1 MSKELKRNMKKAF
14 CMLLAA
20 ATLSSGMEL
29 PVNAAELTNAA
40 YEEKLHEET
49 ESETLVE
56 EVLEEVPEETAQT
69 IDTEEADGEI
79 EAAET
84 TAAVEESITTA
95 ETIDTE
101 ETEIESEEDTTF
113 AEEIVDTENQT
124 NGLTIERPSEEI
136 GIGDPIVGGK
146 LPNGSGSW
154 SLTNGKLIVSGS
166 GEYWPSTGLIAP
178 PWYEYREQIKTARVS
193 LRGTKSFSS
202 FFSGCKNLTSV
213 DFRNT
218 DTSNATTM
226 SNMFGGCESL
236 EKLDLSSFNT
246 SNVTDMSSMF
256 YNCINLKQITFGE
269 HFNTSNVTCMASMFR
284 FVNLTSLDLSGF
296 DMSKVTKADDMIYSD
311 SLIALETPR
320 NLNVSIP
327 LRGTWITDQ
336 GFICT
341 TLLQHTDKSIHLK
354 QRPELLVEKGKK
366 EYLVGD
372 TLDLSDLT
380 VTLYYNFNNRTTTT
394 DYTTNAAQIDM
405 NTPGTKYLVIS
416 YEGQSVT
423 INLTVIGKSLSVSK
437 IKKEYFVGDTLNV
450 NDLTVELLYT
460 NNIYPA
466 EKITSGYTT
475 NAASINMNTAGTKD
489 LIVKWQNLSATVK
502 ITVKEDSYSKISVR
516 NDIDTYYLGETL
528 DLSELHV
535 FAWSVSGT
543 HTEITDYTT
552 NAKDIDMNTVG
563 TKQLIVSYQNFT
575 AVSEII
581 IKPARTC
588 TKLYFQNGCVFETG
602 TKPAPDEYLIFE
614 VLDEGKEFRI
624 HACYYWSNIDE
635 IDISTTGKKRL
646 QVAHAELKSE
656 LDIYYIE
663 AFRDD
668 DIAHEIAG
676 SPNENIAYKIDKN
689 GNLKVMGKGTCKA
702 YGSPI
707 WSTEK
712 DYAKDIRTATLYVDE
727 ADDLDG
733 LFSGCVNL
741 RSADLSMVDAGR
753 ETNFRGMFDGCNQLV
768 SIWTP
773 KNVKADAALPKVEG
787 TYWHDQN
794 GKVYT
799 ALPKNM
805 STSILLTRDDIQEEE
820 SSSAIESSKVEE
832 SSSAIESSKA
842 EETSS
847 SIESSKVEE
856 SSSIKESSSV
866 IESSKVE
873 ESSSIKESSS
883 VIESSKV
890 EESSSIKESSSVIE
904 SPNVEESSEVN
915 ENTPSEEY
923 SEVEESAS
931 TTESSKTEESAST
944 TESSKTEESSNVEE
958 STETVES
965 SLEQES
971 TETNESSSETENA
984 RTDLSKAGGVI
995 SSVKTKV
1002 YDQNA
1007 YEPTVKVTVVE
1018 NRKKITLTEGADYEI
1033 EYQSNVNAGT
1043 GTVLVKGIG
1052 NYKGT
1057 LKKTFTINPKSVKKL
1072 KIITG
1077 SMTTGSTSEPPV
1089 YVYDGTILLRK
1100 DADYKLTYD
1109 SGLTAK
1115 AAKSAKITVTGL
1127 GNYKDSKTVKLAVY
1141 DVDEANIIN
1150 PEHVTLKQ
1158 QSMEYTGKALQ
1169 SVPIVK
1175 IGGTELTANK
1185 DFKVRYQNNI
1195 NAGTAYV
1202 IVTGKGAYKGEVI
1215 KTFEIT
1221 ALKANKT
1228 KLTIAPISNK
1238 TYNGQLQKPS
1248 VTVKAGTKKLTKNK
1262 DYTVTYA
1269 GNLHASTTSHK
1280 AKVIITGKGNY
1291 AGITATATFTI
1302 LPQKISKA
1310 SVKGTMKNLSVTYN
1324 KRPLKEGVH
1333 YKLVPDAAG
1342 AKKNKIKITITG
1354 LGDFAGSSVT
1364 KTIKIQ

>member
-1 MSKELKRNMKKAF
+1 M
-14 CMLLAA
+14 
-20 ATLSSGMEL
+20 G
-29 PVNAAELTNAA
+29 
-40 YEEKLHEET
+40 
-49 ESETLVE
+49 
-56 EVLEEVPEETAQT
+56 
-69 IDTEEADGEI
+69 
-79 EAAET
+79 
-84 TAAVEESITTA
+84 
-95 ETIDTE
+95 
-101 ETEIESEEDTTF
+101 
-113 AEEIVDTENQT
+113 
-124 NGLTIERPSEEI
+124 
-136 GIGDPIVGGK
+136 
-146 LPNGSGSW
+146 
-154 SLTNGKLIVSGS
+154 
-166 GEYWPSTGLIAP
+166 
-178 PWYEYREQIKTARVS
+178 
-193 LRGTKSFSS
+193 
-202 FFSGCKNLTSV
+202 
-213 DFRNT
+213 
-218 DTSNATTM
+218 
-226 SNMFGGCESL
+226 
-236 EKLDLSSFNT
+236 
-246 SNVTDMSSMF
+246 
-256 YNCINLKQITFGE
+256 
-269 HFNTSNVTCMASMFR
+269 
-284 FVNLTSLDLSGF
+284 
-296 DMSKVTKADDMIYSD
+296 
-311 SLIALETPR
+311 
-320 NLNVSIP
+320 
-327 LRGTWITDQ
+327 
-336 GFICT
+336 
-341 TLLQHTDKSIHLK
+341 
-354 QRPELLVEKGKK
+354 KGKK

-416 YEGQSVT
+416 YQGQSVT

-437 IKKEYFVGDTLNV
+437 IKKEYFVGDTLKV

-676 SPNENIAYKIDKN
+676 SPNEDIAYKIDKN

-832 SSSAIESSKA
+832 SSSVVESSRI

-847 SIESSKVEE
+847 AIESAKVEE
-856 SSSIKESSSV
+856 SSSIVESSKVEENSSAVESSKVEENSSV

-873 ESSSIKESSS
+873 E
-883 VIESSKV
+883 
-890 EESSSIKESSSVIE
+890 
-904 SPNVEESSEVN
+904 NSEAS

-923 SEVEESAS
+923 SEEEGAS
-931 TTESSKTEESAST
+931 TV
-944 TESSKTEESSNVEE
+944 ESSKTEESSIETE
-958 STETVES
+958 SSETVES

-971 TETNESSSETENA
+971 TETDESTSEPETG
-984 RTDLSKAGGVI
+984 RTDLNAVSGTLTRVKA
-995 SSVKTKV
+995 KV
-1002 YDQNA
+1002 YDQNEYRPA
-1007 YEPTVKVTVVE
+1007 VKVTVVE
-1018 NRKKITLTEGADYEI
+1018 NRKKITLTEGLDYQV
-1033 EYQSNVNAGT
+1033 EYQNNVNAGT

-1052 NYKGT
+1052 SYKGT
-1057 LKKTFTINPKSVKKL
+1057 LKAPFTINQKSVKKL
-1072 KIITG
+1072 KILTG
-1077 SMTTGSTSEPPV
+1077 SMTTGSKSEPPV
-1089 YVYDGTILLRK
+1089 YVYDGATLLK
-1100 DADYKLTYD
+1100 NGTDYKLAYD
-1109 SGLTAK
+1109 AALTAN

-1127 GNYKDSKTVKLAVY
+1127 GNYKDSKVVKLAVY
-1141 DVDEANIIN
+1141 DVDEAHVIN
-1150 PEHVTLKQ
+1150 PQHVTLKQ
-1158 QSMEYTGKALQ
+1158 PGMEYTGKALQ
-1169 SVPIVK
+1169 PAAAVK
-1175 IGGTELTANK
+1175 IGGTTLTANK
-1185 DFKVRYQNNI
+1185 DYKVRYQNNV

-1202 IVTGKGAYKGEVI
+1202 IITGKGAYRGEVVEP
-1215 KTFEIT
+1215 FEIT

-1228 KLTIAPISNK
+1228 KLIIAPISDR
-1238 TYNGQLQKPS
+1238 TYSGQLQKPS
-1248 VTVKAGTKKLTKNK
+1248 VTVKSGTKKLKK
-1262 DYTVTYA
+1262 DIDYTVTYT
-1269 GNLHASTTSHK
+1269 GNLHVSTAGKK

-1291 AGITATATFTI
+1291 AGLTATAAFTI

-1310 SVKGTMKNLSVTYN
+1310 SIKGTMKNLSVTYN
-1324 KRPLKEGVH
+1324 KKQLKEGVQ
-1333 YKLVPDAAG
+1333 YKIIPDASG
-1342 AKKNKIKITITG
+1342 MKKNKTKVTITG
-1354 LGDFAGSSVT
+1354 LGDFSGSSVT

>member
-1 MSKELKRNMKKAF
+1 MHYLKEYFKKSLKKNF
-14 CMLLAA
+14 CLLMAA
-20 ATLSSGMEL
+20 AMLSSGMEL
-29 PVNAAELTNAA
+29 PANAAELTTAA
-40 YEEKLHEET
+40 ACEEELHEET

-56 EVLEEVPEETAQT
+56 DVLEEVPEETAET
-69 IDTEEADGEI
+69 IDTEEA
-79 EAAET
+79 
-84 TAAVEESITTA
+84 
-95 ETIDTE
+95 
-101 ETEIESEEDTTF
+101 EIESEEDTTF

-154 SLTNGKLIVSGS
+154 SLTNGTLIVSGS

-354 QRPELLVEKGKK
+354 QRPELLVGKGKK

-380 VTLYYNFNNRTTTT
+380 VTLYYNSNNRTTTT

-416 YEGQSVT
+416 YQGQSVT

-437 IKKEYFVGDTLNV
+437 IKKEYFVGDTLKV

-475 NAASINMNTAGTKD
+475 NAAQIDMNTPGTKD
-489 LIVKWQNLSATVK
+489 LIVKWQDLSATVK
-502 ITVKEDSYSKISVR
+502 ITVRVDSYSKISVR

-676 SPNENIAYKIDKN
+676 SPNEDIAYKIDKN

-832 SSSAIESSKA
+832 SSSVVESSRI

-847 SIESSKVEE
+847 AIESAKVEE
-856 SSSIKESSSV
+856 SSSIVESSKVEENSSAVESSKVEENSSV

-873 ESSSIKESSS
+873 E
-883 VIESSKV
+883 
-890 EESSSIKESSSVIE
+890 
-904 SPNVEESSEVN
+904 NSEAS

-923 SEVEESAS
+923 SEEEGAS
-931 TTESSKTEESAST
+931 TV
-944 TESSKTEESSNVEE
+944 ESSKTEESSIETE
-958 STETVES
+958 SSETVES

-971 TETNESSSETENA
+971 TETDESTSEPETG
-984 RTDLSKAGGVI
+984 RTDLNAVSGTLTRVKA
-995 SSVKTKV
+995 KV
-1002 YDQNA
+1002 YDQNEYRPA
-1007 YEPTVKVTVVE
+1007 IKVTVVE
-1018 NRKKITLTEGADYEI
+1018 NRKKITLTEGLDYQV
-1033 EYQSNVNAGT
+1033 EYQNNVNAGT

-1052 NYKGT
+1052 SYKGT
-1057 LKKTFTINPKSVKKL
+1057 LKAPFTINQKSVKKL
-1072 KIITG
+1072 KILTG
-1077 SMTTGSTSEPPV
+1077 SMTTGSKSEPPV
-1089 YVYDGTILLRK
+1089 YVYDGAVLLRK
-1100 DADYKLTYD
+1100 DADYKLAYD
-1109 SGLTAK
+1109 SALTAK
-1115 AAKSAKITVTGL
+1115 AVKSAKITVTGL
-1127 GNYKDSKTVKLAVY
+1127 GNYKDSKVVKLAVY
-1141 DVDEANIIN
+1141 DVDEAHVIN
-1150 PEHVTLKQ
+1150 PQHVTLKR

-1169 SVPIVK
+1169 PAAAVK
-1175 IGGTELTANK
+1175 IGGTTLTANK
-1185 DFKVRYQNNI
+1185 DYKVRYQNNV

-1202 IVTGKGAYKGEVI
+1202 IITGKGAYRGEVVEP
-1215 KTFEIT
+1215 FEIT

-1228 KLTIAPISNK
+1228 KLIIAPISDR
-1238 TYNGQLQKPS
+1238 TYSGQLQKPS
-1248 VTVKAGTKKLTKNK
+1248 VTVKAGTKKLKK
-1262 DYTVTYA
+1262 DIDYTVTYT
-1269 GNLHASTTSHK
+1269 GNLHVSTAGKK

-1310 SVKGTMKNLSVTYN
+1310 SVKGTIKNLSVTYSK
-1324 KRPLKEGVH
+1324 KRLKEGVQ
-1333 YKLVPDAAG
+1333 YKIIPDASG
-1342 AKKNKIKITITG
+1342 MKNNKTKVTITG

>member
-1 MSKELKRNMKKAF
+1 MHYLKEYFKKSLKKNF
-14 CMLLAA
+14 CLLMAA
-20 ATLSSGMEL
+20 AMLSSGMEL
-29 PVNAAELTNAA
+29 PANAAELTTAA
-40 YEEKLHEET
+40 ACEEELHEET

-56 EVLEEVPEETAQT
+56 DVLEEVPEETAET
-69 IDTEEADGEI
+69 IDTEEA
-79 EAAET
+79 
-84 TAAVEESITTA
+84 
-95 ETIDTE
+95 
-101 ETEIESEEDTTF
+101 EIESEEDTTF

-226 SNMFGGCESL
+226 NNMFGGCESL

-354 QRPELLVEKGKK
+354 QRPELLVGKRK
-366 EYLVGD
+366 TEYFVGD

-380 VTLYYNFNNRTTTT
+380 VTLYYNSNNRTTTT

-416 YEGQSVT
+416 YQGQSVT
-423 INLTVIGKSLSVSK
+423 INLTVIGKKLFVSK
-437 IKKEYFVGDTLNV
+437 IKKTYFVGDTLNV

-466 EKITSGYTT
+466 EKITSDYTT

-489 LIVKWQNLSATVK
+489 LIVKWQNLSTTVK

-575 AVSEII
+575 AVSEIT

-646 QVAHAELKSE
+646 QVAHAELKNE

-676 SPNENIAYKIDKN
+676 SPNEDIAYKIDKN

-832 SSSAIESSKA
+832 SSSVVESSRI

-847 SIESSKVEE
+847 AIESAKVEE
-856 SSSIKESSSV
+856 SSSIVESSKVEENSSAVESSKVEETSSV

-873 ESSSIKESSS
+873 E
-883 VIESSKV
+883 
-890 EESSSIKESSSVIE
+890 
-904 SPNVEESSEVN
+904 NSEAS

-923 SEVEESAS
+923 SEEEGAS
-931 TTESSKTEESAST
+931 TV
-944 TESSKTEESSNVEE
+944 ESSKTEESSIETE
-958 STETVES
+958 SSETVES

-971 TETNESSSETENA
+971 TETDESTSEPETG
-984 RTDLSKAGGVI
+984 RTDLNAVSGTLTRVKA
-995 SSVKTKV
+995 KV
-1002 YDQNA
+1002 YDQNEYRPA
-1007 YEPTVKVTVVE
+1007 VKVTVVE
-1018 NRKKITLTEGADYEI
+1018 NRKKITLTEGLDYQV
-1033 EYQSNVNAGT
+1033 EYQNNVNAGT

-1052 NYKGT
+1052 SYKGT
-1057 LKKTFTINPKSVKKL
+1057 LKAPFTINQKSVKKL
-1072 KIITG
+1072 KILTG
-1077 SMTTGSTSEPPV
+1077 SMTTGSKSEPPV
-1089 YVYDGTILLRK
+1089 YVYDGATLLK
-1100 DADYKLTYD
+1100 NGTDYKLAYD
-1109 SGLTAK
+1109 AALTAN

-1127 GNYKDSKTVKLAVY
+1127 GNYKDSKVVKLAVY
-1141 DVDEANIIN
+1141 DVDEAHVIN
-1150 PEHVTLKQ
+1150 PQHVTLKQ
-1158 QSMEYTGKALQ
+1158 PGMEYTGKALQ
-1169 SVPIVK
+1169 PVPVVK
-1175 IGGTELTANK
+1175 IGGTALTANK

-1228 KLTIAPISNK
+1228 KLTIAPISDK
-1238 TYNGQLQKPS
+1238 IYNGQLQKPS
-1248 VTVKAGTKKLTKNK
+1248 VTVKAGTKKLTKGI
-1262 DYTVTYA
+1262 DYTVTYT
-1269 GNLHASTTSHK
+1269 GNLHASTAGKK

-1291 AGITATATFTI
+1291 AGLTATAAFTI

-1310 SVKGTMKNLSVTYN
+1310 SIKGTMKNLSVTYN
-1324 KRPLKEGVH
+1324 KKQLKEGVQ
-1333 YKLVPDAAG
+1333 YKIIPDASG
-1342 AKKNKIKITITG
+1342 MKKNKTKVTITG
-1354 LGDFAGSSVT
+1354 LGDFLGSSVT

>member
-1 MSKELKRNMKKAF
+1 MHYLKEYFKKSLKKNF
-14 CMLLAA
+14 CQLMAA
-20 ATLSSGMEL
+20 AMLSSGMEL
-29 PVNAAELTNAA
+29 PANAAELTTAA
-40 YEEKLHEET
+40 ACEEELHEET

-56 EVLEEVPEETAQT
+56 DVLEEVPEETAET
-69 IDTEEADGEI
+69 IDTEEA
-79 EAAET
+79 
-84 TAAVEESITTA
+84 
-95 ETIDTE
+95 
-101 ETEIESEEDTTF
+101 EIESEEDTTF
-113 AEEIVDTENQT
+113 VEEIVDTENQT

-226 SNMFGGCESL
+226 SNMFGDCESL

-354 QRPELLVEKGKK
+354 QRPELLVGKGKK

-380 VTLYYNFNNRTTTT
+380 VTLYYNSNNRTTTT

-416 YEGQSVT
+416 YQGQSVT

-437 IKKEYFVGDTLNV
+437 IKKEYFVGDTLKV

-475 NAASINMNTAGTKD
+475 NAAQIDMNTPGTKD
-489 LIVKWQNLSATVK
+489 LIVKWQDLSATVK
-502 ITVKEDSYSKISVR
+502 ITVRVDSYSKISVR

-676 SPNENIAYKIDKN
+676 SPNEDIAYKIDKN

-832 SSSAIESSKA
+832 SSSVVESSRI

-847 SIESSKVEE
+847 AIESAKVEE
-856 SSSIKESSSV
+856 SSSIVESSKVEENSSAVESSKVEENSSV

-873 ESSSIKESSS
+873 E
-883 VIESSKV
+883 
-890 EESSSIKESSSVIE
+890 
-904 SPNVEESSEVN
+904 NSEAS

-923 SEVEESAS
+923 SEEEGAS
-931 TTESSKTEESAST
+931 TV
-944 TESSKTEESSNVEE
+944 ESSKTEESSIETE
-958 STETVES
+958 SSETVES

-971 TETNESSSETENA
+971 TETDESTSEPETG
-984 RTDLSKAGGVI
+984 RTDLNAVSGTLTRVKA
-995 SSVKTKV
+995 KV
-1002 YDQNA
+1002 YDQNEYRPA
-1007 YEPTVKVTVVE
+1007 VKVTVVE
-1018 NRKKITLTEGADYEI
+1018 NRKKITLTEGLDYQV
-1033 EYQSNVNAGT
+1033 EYQNNVNAGT

-1052 NYKGT
+1052 SYKGT
-1057 LKKTFTINPKSVKKL
+1057 LKAPFTINQKSVKKL
-1072 KIITG
+1072 KILTG
-1077 SMTTGSTSEPPV
+1077 SMTTGSKSEPPV
-1089 YVYDGTILLRK
+1089 YVYDGAVLLRK
-1100 DADYKLTYD
+1100 DADYKLAYD
-1109 SGLTAK
+1109 SALTAK
-1115 AAKSAKITVTGL
+1115 AVKSAKITVTGL

-1141 DVDEANIIN
+1141 DVDEAHIIN
-1150 PEHVTLKQ
+1150 PEHVTLKR

-1169 SVPIVK
+1169 PAAAVK
-1175 IGGTELTANK
+1175 IGGTTLTANK
-1185 DFKVRYQNNI
+1185 DYKVRYQNNV

-1202 IVTGKGAYKGEVI
+1202 IITGKGAYRGEVVEP
-1215 KTFEIT
+1215 FEIT

-1228 KLTIAPISNK
+1228 KLIIAPISDR
-1238 TYNGQLQKPS
+1238 TYSGQLQKPS
-1248 VTVKAGTKKLTKNK
+1248 VTVKAGTKKLKK
-1262 DYTVTYA
+1262 DIDYTVTYT
-1269 GNLHASTTSHK
+1269 GNLHASTAGKK

-1291 AGITATATFTI
+1291 AGLTATAAFTI

-1310 SVKGTMKNLSVTYN
+1310 SIKGTMKNLSVTYN
-1324 KRPLKEGVH
+1324 KKQLKEGVQ
-1333 YKLVPDAAG
+1333 YKIIPDASG
-1342 AKKNKIKITITG
+1342 MKKNKTKVTITG
-1354 LGDFAGSSVT
+1354 LGDFSGSSVT

>member
-1 MSKELKRNMKKAF
+1 MHYLKEYFKKSLKKNF
-14 CMLLAA
+14 CLLMAA
-20 ATLSSGMEL
+20 AMLSSGMEL
-29 PVNAAELTNAA
+29 PANAAELTTAA
-40 YEEKLHEET
+40 ACEEELHEET

-56 EVLEEVPEETAQT
+56 DVLEEVPEETAET
-69 IDTEEADGEI
+69 IDTEEA
-79 EAAET
+79 
-84 TAAVEESITTA
+84 
-95 ETIDTE
+95 
-101 ETEIESEEDTTF
+101 EIESEEDTTF

-154 SLTNGKLIVSGS
+154 SLTNGTLIVSGS

-354 QRPELLVEKGKK
+354 QRPELLVGKGKK

-380 VTLYYNFNNRTTTT
+380 VTLYYNSNNRTTTT

-416 YEGQSVT
+416 YQGQSVT

-676 SPNENIAYKIDKN
+676 SPNEDIAYKIDKN

-832 SSSAIESSKA
+832 SSSVVESSRI

-847 SIESSKVEE
+847 AIESAKVEE
-856 SSSIKESSSV
+856 SSSIVESSKVEENSSAVESSKVEETSSV

-873 ESSSIKESSS
+873 E
-883 VIESSKV
+883 
-890 EESSSIKESSSVIE
+890 
-904 SPNVEESSEVN
+904 NSEAS

-923 SEVEESAS
+923 SEEEGAS
-931 TTESSKTEESAST
+931 TV
-944 TESSKTEESSNVEE
+944 ESSKTEESSIETE
-958 STETVES
+958 SSETVES

-971 TETNESSSETENA
+971 TETDESTSEPETG
-984 RTDLSKAGGVI
+984 RTDLNAVSGTLTRVKA
-995 SSVKTKV
+995 KV
-1002 YDQNA
+1002 YDQNEYRPA
-1007 YEPTVKVTVVE
+1007 VKVTVVE
-1018 NRKKITLTEGADYEI
+1018 NRKKITLTEGLDYQV
-1033 EYQSNVNAGT
+1033 EYQNNVNAGT

-1052 NYKGT
+1052 SYKGT
-1057 LKKTFTINPKSVKKL
+1057 LKAPFTINQKSVKKL
-1072 KIITG
+1072 KILTG
-1077 SMTTGSTSEPPV
+1077 SMTTGSKSEPPV
-1089 YVYDGTILLRK
+1089 YVYDGATLLK
-1100 DADYKLTYD
+1100 NGTDYKLAYD
-1109 SGLTAK
+1109 AALTAN

-1127 GNYKDSKTVKLAVY
+1127 GNYKDSKVVKLAVY
-1141 DVDEANIIN
+1141 DVDEAHVIN
-1150 PEHVTLKQ
+1150 PQHVTLKQ
-1158 QSMEYTGKALQ
+1158 PGMEYTGKALQ
-1169 SVPIVK
+1169 PVPVVK
-1175 IGGTELTANK
+1175 IGGTALTANK

-1202 IVTGKGAYKGEVI
+1202 IITGKGAYRGEVVEP
-1215 KTFEIT
+1215 FEIT

-1228 KLTIAPISNK
+1228 KLIIAPISDR
-1238 TYNGQLQKPS
+1238 TYSGQLQKPS
-1248 VTVKAGTKKLTKNK
+1248 VTVKSGTKKLKK
-1262 DYTVTYA
+1262 DIDYTVTYT
-1269 GNLHASTTSHK
+1269 GNLHVSTAGKK

-1291 AGITATATFTI
+1291 AGLTATAAFTI

-1310 SVKGTMKNLSVTYN
+1310 SIKGTMKNLSVTYN
-1324 KRPLKEGVH
+1324 KKQLKEGVQ
-1333 YKLVPDAAG
+1333 YKIIPDASG
-1342 AKKNKIKITITG
+1342 MKKNKTKVTITG
-1354 LGDFAGSSVT
+1354 LGDFSGSSVT

>member
-1 MSKELKRNMKKAF
+1 MHYLKEYFKKSLKKNF
-14 CMLLAA
+14 CLLMAA
-20 ATLSSGMEL
+20 AMLSSGMEL
-29 PVNAAELTNAA
+29 PANAAELTTAA
-40 YEEKLHEET
+40 ACEEELHEET

-56 EVLEEVPEETAQT
+56 EVLEEVPEATAP
-69 IDTEEADGEI
+69 IIGTEEA
-79 EAAET
+79 
-84 TAAVEESITTA
+84 
-95 ETIDTE
+95 
-101 ETEIESEEDTTF
+101 EIESEEDTTF

-226 SNMFGGCESL
+226 SNMFGDCESL

-354 QRPELLVEKGKK
+354 QRPELLVGKGKK

-423 INLTVIGKSLSVSK
+423 MNLTVIGKSLSVSK

-676 SPNENIAYKIDKN
+676 SPNEDIAYKIDKN

-832 SSSAIESSKA
+832 SSSVVESSRI

-847 SIESSKVEE
+847 AIESAKVEE
-856 SSSIKESSSV
+856 SSSIVESSKVEENSSAVESSKVEENSSV

-873 ESSSIKESSS
+873 E
-883 VIESSKV
+883 
-890 EESSSIKESSSVIE
+890 
-904 SPNVEESSEVN
+904 NSEAS

-923 SEVEESAS
+923 SEEEGAS
-931 TTESSKTEESAST
+931 TV
-944 TESSKTEESSNVEE
+944 ESSKTEESSIETE
-958 STETVES
+958 SSETVES

-971 TETNESSSETENA
+971 TETDESTSEPETG
-984 RTDLSKAGGVI
+984 RTDLNAVSGTLTRVKA
-995 SSVKTKV
+995 KV
-1002 YDQNA
+1002 YDQNEYRPA
-1007 YEPTVKVTVVE
+1007 VKVTVVE
-1018 NRKKITLTEGADYEI
+1018 NRKKITLTEGLDYQV
-1033 EYQSNVNAGT
+1033 EYQNNVNAGT

-1052 NYKGT
+1052 SYKGT
-1057 LKKTFTINPKSVKKL
+1057 LKAPFTINQKSVKKL
-1072 KIITG
+1072 KILTG
-1077 SMTTGSTSEPPV
+1077 SMTTGSKSEPPV
-1089 YVYDGTILLRK
+1089 YVYDGATLLK
-1100 DADYKLTYD
+1100 NGTDYKLAYD
-1109 SGLTAK
+1109 AALTAN

-1127 GNYKDSKTVKLAVY
+1127 GNYKDSKVVKLAVY
-1141 DVDEANIIN
+1141 DVDEAHVIN
-1150 PEHVTLKQ
+1150 PQHVTLKQ
-1158 QSMEYTGKALQ
+1158 PGMEYTGKALQ
-1169 SVPIVK
+1169 PAAAVK
-1175 IGGTELTANK
+1175 IGGTTLTANK
-1185 DFKVRYQNNI
+1185 DYKVRYQNNI

-1228 KLTIAPISNK
+1228 KLIIAPISDR
-1238 TYNGQLQKPS
+1238 TYSGQLQKPS
-1248 VTVKAGTKKLTKNK
+1248 VTVKSGTKKLKK
-1262 DYTVTYA
+1262 DIDYTVTYT
-1269 GNLHASTTSHK
+1269 GNLHVSTAGKK

-1291 AGITATATFTI
+1291 AGLTATAAFTI

-1310 SVKGTMKNLSVTYN
+1310 SIKGTMKNLSVTYN
-1324 KRPLKEGVH
+1324 KKQLKEGVQ
-1333 YKLVPDAAG
+1333 YKIIPDASG
-1342 AKKNKIKITITG
+1342 MKKNKTKVTITG
-1354 LGDFAGSSVT
+1354 LGDFSGSSVT

>member
-1 MSKELKRNMKKAF
+1 MHYLKEYFKKSLKKNF
-14 CMLLAA
+14 CLLMAA
-20 ATLSSGMEL
+20 AMLSSGMEL
-29 PVNAAELTNAA
+29 PANAAELTTAA
-40 YEEKLHEET
+40 ACEEELHEET

-56 EVLEEVPEETAQT
+56 EVLEEVPEETAET
-69 IDTEEADGEI
+69 IDTEEA
-79 EAAET
+79 
-84 TAAVEESITTA
+84 
-95 ETIDTE
+95 
-101 ETEIESEEDTTF
+101 EIESEEDTTF

-154 SLTNGKLIVSGS
+154 SLTNGTLIVSGS

-354 QRPELLVEKGKK
+354 QRPELLVEKDKK

-416 YEGQSVT
+416 YQGQSVT

-676 SPNENIAYKIDKN
+676 SPNEDIAYKIDKN

-832 SSSAIESSKA
+832 SSSVVESSRI

-847 SIESSKVEE
+847 AIESAKVEE
-856 SSSIKESSSV
+856 SSSIVESSKVEENSSAVESSKVEENSSV

-873 ESSSIKESSS
+873 E
-883 VIESSKV
+883 
-890 EESSSIKESSSVIE
+890 
-904 SPNVEESSEVN
+904 NSEAS

-923 SEVEESAS
+923 SEEEGAS
-931 TTESSKTEESAST
+931 TV
-944 TESSKTEESSNVEE
+944 ESSKTEESSIETE
-958 STETVES
+958 SSETVES

-971 TETNESSSETENA
+971 TETDESTSEPETG
-984 RTDLSKAGGVI
+984 RTDLNAVSGTLTRVKA
-995 SSVKTKV
+995 KV
-1002 YDQNA
+1002 YDQNEYRPA
-1007 YEPTVKVTVVE
+1007 VKVTVVE
-1018 NRKKITLTEGADYEI
+1018 NRKKITLTEGLDYQV
-1033 EYQSNVNAGT
+1033 EYQNNVNAGT

-1052 NYKGT
+1052 SYKGT
-1057 LKKTFTINPKSVKKL
+1057 LKAPFTINQKSVKKL
-1072 KIITG
+1072 KILTG
-1077 SMTTGSTSEPPV
+1077 SMTTGSKSEPPV
-1089 YVYDGTILLRK
+1089 YVYDGTTLLK
-1100 DADYKLTYD
+1100 NGTDYKLAYD
-1109 SGLTAK
+1109 AALTAN

-1127 GNYKDSKTVKLAVY
+1127 GNYKDSKVVKLAVY
-1141 DVDEANIIN
+1141 DVDEAHVIN
-1150 PEHVTLKQ
+1150 PQHVTLKQ
-1158 QSMEYTGKALQ
+1158 PGMEYTGKALQ
-1169 SVPIVK
+1169 PAAAVK
-1175 IGGTELTANK
+1175 IGGTTLTANK
-1185 DFKVRYQNNI
+1185 DYKVRYQNNV

-1202 IVTGKGAYKGEVI
+1202 IITGKGAYRGEVVEP
-1215 KTFEIT
+1215 FEIT

-1228 KLTIAPISNK
+1228 KLIIAPISDR
-1238 TYNGQLQKPS
+1238 TYSGQLQKPS
-1248 VTVKAGTKKLTKNK
+1248 VTVKSGTKKLTKGI
-1262 DYTVTYA
+1262 DYTVTYT
-1269 GNLHASTTSHK
+1269 GNLHASTAGKK

-1291 AGITATATFTI
+1291 AGLTATAAFTI

-1310 SVKGTMKNLSVTYN
+1310 SIKGTMKNLSVTYN
-1324 KRPLKEGVH
+1324 KKQLKEGVQ
-1333 YKLVPDAAG
+1333 YKIIPDASG
-1342 AKKNKIKITITG
+1342 MKKNKTKVTITG
-1354 LGDFAGSSVT
+1354 LGDFLGSSVT

>member
-1 MSKELKRNMKKAF
+1 MHYLKEYFKKSLKKNF
-14 CMLLAA
+14 CLLMAA
-20 ATLSSGMEL
+20 AMLSSGMEL
-29 PVNAAELTNAA
+29 PANAAELTTAA
-40 YEEKLHEET
+40 ACEEELHEET

-56 EVLEEVPEETAQT
+56 DVLEEVPEETAET
-69 IDTEEADGEI
+69 IDTEEA
-79 EAAET
+79 
-84 TAAVEESITTA
+84 
-95 ETIDTE
+95 
-101 ETEIESEEDTTF
+101 EIESEEDTTF
-113 AEEIVDTENQT
+113 VEEIVDTENQT

-354 QRPELLVEKGKK
+354 QRPELLVGKGKK

-416 YEGQSVT
+416 YQGQSVT

-676 SPNENIAYKIDKN
+676 SPNEDIAYKIDKN

-832 SSSAIESSKA
+832 SSSVVESSRI

-847 SIESSKVEE
+847 AIESAKVEE
-856 SSSIKESSSV
+856 SSSIVESSKVEENSSAVESSKVEETSSV

-873 ESSSIKESSS
+873 E
-883 VIESSKV
+883 
-890 EESSSIKESSSVIE
+890 
-904 SPNVEESSEVN
+904 NSEAS

-923 SEVEESAS
+923 SEEEGAS
-931 TTESSKTEESAST
+931 TV
-944 TESSKTEESSNVEE
+944 ESSKTEESSIETE
-958 STETVES
+958 SSETVES

-971 TETNESSSETENA
+971 TETDESTSEPETG
-984 RTDLSKAGGVI
+984 RTDLNAVSGTLTRVKA
-995 SSVKTKV
+995 KV
-1002 YDQNA
+1002 YDQNEYSPA
-1007 YEPTVKVTVVE
+1007 VKVTVVE
-1018 NRKKITLTEGADYEI
+1018 NRKKITLTEGLDYQV
-1033 EYQSNVNAGT
+1033 EYQNNVNAGT

-1052 NYKGT
+1052 SYKGT
-1057 LKKTFTINPKSVKKL
+1057 LKAPFTINQKSVKKL
-1072 KIITG
+1072 KILTG
-1077 SMTTGSTSEPPV
+1077 SMTTGSKSEPPV
-1089 YVYDGTILLRK
+1089 YVYDGATLLK
-1100 DADYKLTYD
+1100 NGTDYKLAYD
-1109 SGLTAK
+1109 AALTAN

-1127 GNYKDSKTVKLAVY
+1127 GNYKDSKVVKLAVY
-1141 DVDEANIIN
+1141 DVDEAHVIN
-1150 PEHVTLKQ
+1150 PQHVTLKQ
-1158 QSMEYTGKALQ
+1158 PGMEYTGKALQ
-1169 SVPIVK
+1169 PAAAVK
-1175 IGGTELTANK
+1175 IGGTTLTANK
-1185 DFKVRYQNNI
+1185 DYKVRYQNNV

-1202 IVTGKGAYKGEVI
+1202 IITGKGAYRGEVVEP
-1215 KTFEIT
+1215 FEIT

-1228 KLTIAPISNK
+1228 KLIIAPISDR
-1238 TYNGQLQKPS
+1238 TYSGQLQKPS
-1248 VTVKAGTKKLTKNK
+1248 VTVKSGTKKLKK
-1262 DYTVTYA
+1262 DIDYTVTYT
-1269 GNLHASTTSHK
+1269 GNLHVSTAGKK

-1291 AGITATATFTI
+1291 AGLTATAAFTI

-1310 SVKGTMKNLSVTYN
+1310 SIKGTMKNLSVTYN
-1324 KRPLKEGVH
+1324 KKQLKEGVQ
-1333 YKLVPDAAG
+1333 YKIIPDASG
-1342 AKKNKIKITITG
+1342 MKKNKTKVTITG
-1354 LGDFAGSSVT
+1354 LGDFSGSSVT

>member
-1 MSKELKRNMKKAF
+1 MHYLKEYFKKSLKKNF
-14 CMLLAA
+14 CLLMAA
-20 ATLSSGMEL
+20 AMLSSGMEL
-29 PVNAAELTNAA
+29 PANAAELTTAA
-40 YEEKLHEET
+40 ACEEELHEET

-56 EVLEEVPEETAQT
+56 DVLEEVPEETAET
-69 IDTEEADGEI
+69 IDTEEA
-79 EAAET
+79 
-84 TAAVEESITTA
+84 
-95 ETIDTE
+95 
-101 ETEIESEEDTTF
+101 EIESEEDTTF
-113 AEEIVDTENQT
+113 VEEIVDTENQT

-354 QRPELLVEKGKK
+354 QRPELLVGKGKK

-416 YEGQSVT
+416 YQGQSVT

-676 SPNENIAYKIDKN
+676 SPNEDIAYKIDKN

-832 SSSAIESSKA
+832 SSSVVESSRI

-847 SIESSKVEE
+847 AIESAKVEE
-856 SSSIKESSSV
+856 SSSIVESSKVEENSSAVESSKVEETSSV

-873 ESSSIKESSS
+873 E
-883 VIESSKV
+883 
-890 EESSSIKESSSVIE
+890 
-904 SPNVEESSEVN
+904 NSEAS

-923 SEVEESAS
+923 SEEEGAS
-931 TTESSKTEESAST
+931 TV
-944 TESSKTEESSNVEE
+944 ESSKTEESSIETE
-958 STETVES
+958 SSETVES

-971 TETNESSSETENA
+971 TETDESTSEPETG
-984 RTDLSKAGGVI
+984 RTDLNAVSGTLTRVKA
-995 SSVKTKV
+995 KV
-1002 YDQNA
+1002 YDQNEYRPA
-1007 YEPTVKVTVVE
+1007 VKVTVVE
-1018 NRKKITLTEGADYEI
+1018 NRKKITLTEGLDYQV
-1033 EYQSNVNAGT
+1033 EYQNNVNAGT

-1052 NYKGT
+1052 SYKGT
-1057 LKKTFTINPKSVKKL
+1057 LKAPFTINQKSVKKL
-1072 KIITG
+1072 KILTG
-1077 SMTTGSTSEPPV
+1077 SMTTGSKSEPPV
-1089 YVYDGTILLRK
+1089 YVYDGATLLK
-1100 DADYKLTYD
+1100 NGTDYKLAYD
-1109 SGLTAK
+1109 AALTAN

-1127 GNYKDSKTVKLAVY
+1127 GNYKDSKVVKLAVY
-1141 DVDEANIIN
+1141 DVDEAHVIN
-1150 PEHVTLKQ
+1150 PQHVTLKQ
-1158 QSMEYTGKALQ
+1158 PGMEYTGKALQ
-1169 SVPIVK
+1169 PAAAVK
-1175 IGGTELTANK
+1175 IGGTTLTANK
-1185 DFKVRYQNNI
+1185 DYKVRYQNNV

-1202 IVTGKGAYKGEVI
+1202 IITGKGAYRGEVVEP
-1215 KTFEIT
+1215 FEIT

-1228 KLTIAPISNK
+1228 KLIIAPISDR
-1238 TYNGQLQKPS
+1238 TYSGQLQKPS
-1248 VTVKAGTKKLTKNK
+1248 VTVKSGTKKLKK
-1262 DYTVTYA
+1262 DIDYTVTYTE
-1269 GNLHASTTSHK
+1269 NLHVSTAGKK

-1291 AGITATATFTI
+1291 AGLTATAAFTI

-1310 SVKGTMKNLSVTYN
+1310 SIKGTMKNLSVTYN
-1324 KRPLKEGVH
+1324 KKQLKEGVQ
-1333 YKLVPDAAG
+1333 YKIIPDASG
-1342 AKKNKIKITITG
+1342 MKKNKTKVTITG
-1354 LGDFAGSSVT
+1354 LGDFSGSSVT

>member
-1 MSKELKRNMKKAF
+1 MHYLKEYFKKSLKKNF
-14 CMLLAA
+14 CLLMAA
-20 ATLSSGMEL
+20 AMLSSGMEL
-29 PVNAAELTNAA
+29 PANAAELTTAA
-40 YEEKLHEET
+40 ACEEELHEET

-56 EVLEEVPEETAQT
+56 DVLEEVPEETAET
-69 IDTEEADGEI
+69 IDTEEA
-79 EAAET
+79 
-84 TAAVEESITTA
+84 
-95 ETIDTE
+95 
-101 ETEIESEEDTTF
+101 EIESEEDTTF

-354 QRPELLVEKGKK
+354 QRPELLVGKGKK

-416 YEGQSVT
+416 YQGQSVT

-676 SPNENIAYKIDKN
+676 SPNEDIAYKIDKN

-832 SSSAIESSKA
+832 RSSVVESSRIEETSSAIESA
-842 EETSS
+842 
-847 SIESSKVEE
+847 KVEE
-856 SSSIKESSSV
+856 SSSIVESSKVEENSSAVESSKVEENSSV

-873 ESSSIKESSS
+873 E
-883 VIESSKV
+883 
-890 EESSSIKESSSVIE
+890 
-904 SPNVEESSEVN
+904 NSEAS

-923 SEVEESAS
+923 SEEEGAS
-931 TTESSKTEESAST
+931 TV
-944 TESSKTEESSNVEE
+944 ESSKTEESSIETE
-958 STETVES
+958 SSETVES

-971 TETNESSSETENA
+971 TETDESTSEPETG
-984 RTDLSKAGGVI
+984 RTDLNAVSGTLTRVKA
-995 SSVKTKV
+995 KV
-1002 YDQNA
+1002 YDQNEYRPA
-1007 YEPTVKVTVVE
+1007 VKVTVVE
-1018 NRKKITLTEGADYEI
+1018 NRKKITLTEGLDYQV
-1033 EYQSNVNAGT
+1033 EYQNNVNAGT

-1052 NYKGT
+1052 SYKGT
-1057 LKKTFTINPKSVKKL
+1057 LKAPFTINQKSVKKL
-1072 KIITG
+1072 KILTG
-1077 SMTTGSTSEPPV
+1077 SMTTGSKSEPPV
-1089 YVYDGTILLRK
+1089 YVYDGATLLK
-1100 DADYKLTYD
+1100 NGTDYKLAYD
-1109 SGLTAK
+1109 AALTAN

-1127 GNYKDSKTVKLAVY
+1127 GNYKDSKVVKLAVY
-1141 DVDEANIIN
+1141 DVDEAHVIN
-1150 PEHVTLKQ
+1150 PQHVTLKQ
-1158 QSMEYTGKALQ
+1158 PGMEYTGKALQ
-1169 SVPIVK
+1169 PVPVVK
-1175 IGGTELTANK
+1175 IGGTALTANK

-1202 IVTGKGAYKGEVI
+1202 IITGKGAYRGEVVEP
-1215 KTFEIT
+1215 FEIT
-1221 ALKANKT
+1221 ALKTNKT
-1228 KLTIAPISNK
+1228 KLIIAPISDR
-1238 TYNGQLQKPS
+1238 TYSGQLQKPS
-1248 VTVKAGTKKLTKNK
+1248 VTVKSGTKKLKK
-1262 DYTVTYA
+1262 DIDYTVTYT
-1269 GNLHASTTSHK
+1269 GNLHVSTAGKK

-1291 AGITATATFTI
+1291 AGLTATAAFTI

-1310 SVKGTMKNLSVTYN
+1310 SIKGTMKNLSVTYN
-1324 KRPLKEGVH
+1324 KKQLKEGVQ
-1333 YKLVPDAAG
+1333 YKIIPDASG
-1342 AKKNKIKITITG
+1342 MKKNKTKVTITG
-1354 LGDFAGSSVT
+1354 LGDFSGSSVT

>member
-1 MSKELKRNMKKAF
+1 MHYLKEYFKKSLKKNF
-14 CMLLAA
+14 CLLMAA
-20 ATLSSGMEL
+20 AMLSSGMEL
-29 PVNAAELTNAA
+29 PANAAELTTAA
-40 YEEKLHEET
+40 ACEEELHEET

-56 EVLEEVPEETAQT
+56 EVLEEVPEATAP
-69 IDTEEADGEI
+69 IIGTEEA
-79 EAAET
+79 
-84 TAAVEESITTA
+84 
-95 ETIDTE
+95 
-101 ETEIESEEDTTF
+101 EIESEEDTTF

-354 QRPELLVEKGKK
+354 QRPELLVGKGKK

-380 VTLYYNFNNRTTTT
+380 VTLYYNSNNRTTTT

-416 YEGQSVT
+416 YQGQSVT

-676 SPNENIAYKIDKN
+676 SPNEDIAYKIDKN

-832 SSSAIESSKA
+832 SSSVVESSRI

-847 SIESSKVEE
+847 AIESAKVEE
-856 SSSIKESSSV
+856 SSSIVESSKVEENSSAVESSKVEETSSV

-873 ESSSIKESSS
+873 E
-883 VIESSKV
+883 
-890 EESSSIKESSSVIE
+890 
-904 SPNVEESSEVN
+904 NSEAS

-923 SEVEESAS
+923 SEEEGAS
-931 TTESSKTEESAST
+931 TV
-944 TESSKTEESSNVEE
+944 ESSKTEESSIETE
-958 STETVES
+958 SSETVES

-971 TETNESSSETENA
+971 TETDESTSEPETG
-984 RTDLSKAGGVI
+984 RTDLNAVSGTLTRVKA
-995 SSVKTKV
+995 KV
-1002 YDQNA
+1002 YDQNEYRPA
-1007 YEPTVKVTVVE
+1007 VKVTVVE
-1018 NRKKITLTEGADYEI
+1018 NRKKITLTEGLDYQV
-1033 EYQSNVNAGT
+1033 EYQNNVNAGT

-1052 NYKGT
+1052 SYKGT
-1057 LKKTFTINPKSVKKL
+1057 LKAPFTINQKSVKKL
-1072 KIITG
+1072 KILTG
-1077 SMTTGSTSEPPV
+1077 SMTTGSKSEPPV
-1089 YVYDGTILLRK
+1089 YVYDGATLLK
-1100 DADYKLTYD
+1100 NGTDYKLAYD
-1109 SGLTAK
+1109 AALTAN

-1127 GNYKDSKTVKLAVY
+1127 GNYKDSKVVKLAVY
-1141 DVDEANIIN
+1141 DVDEAHVIN
-1150 PEHVTLKQ
+1150 PQHVTLKQ
-1158 QSMEYTGKALQ
+1158 PGMEYTGKALQ
-1169 SVPIVK
+1169 PAAAVK
-1175 IGGTELTANK
+1175 IGGTTLTANK
-1185 DFKVRYQNNI
+1185 DYKVRYQNNV

-1202 IVTGKGAYKGEVI
+1202 IITGKGAYRGEVVEP
-1215 KTFEIT
+1215 FEIT

-1228 KLTIAPISNK
+1228 KLIIAPISDR
-1238 TYNGQLQKPS
+1238 TYSGQLQKPS
-1248 VTVKAGTKKLTKNK
+1248 VTVKSGTKKLKK
-1262 DYTVTYA
+1262 DIDYTVTYT
-1269 GNLHASTTSHK
+1269 GNLHVSTAGKK

-1291 AGITATATFTI
+1291 AGLTATAAFTI

-1310 SVKGTMKNLSVTYN
+1310 SIKGTIKNLSVTYN
-1324 KRPLKEGVH
+1324 KKQLKEGVQ
-1333 YKLVPDAAG
+1333 YKIIPDASG
-1342 AKKNKIKITITG
+1342 MKKNKTKVTITG
-1354 LGDFAGSSVT
+1354 LGDFSGSSVT

>member
-1 MSKELKRNMKKAF
+1 MHYLKEYFKKSLKKNF
-14 CMLLAA
+14 CLLMAA
-20 ATLSSGMEL
+20 AMLSSGMEL
-29 PVNAAELTNAA
+29 PANAAELTTAA
-40 YEEKLHEET
+40 ACEEELHEET

-56 EVLEEVPEETAQT
+56 EVLEEVPEATAP
-69 IDTEEADGEI
+69 IIGTEEA
-79 EAAET
+79 
-84 TAAVEESITTA
+84 
-95 ETIDTE
+95 
-101 ETEIESEEDTTF
+101 EIESEEDTTF

-354 QRPELLVEKGKK
+354 QRPELLVGKGKK

-380 VTLYYNFNNRTTTT
+380 VTLYYNSNNRTTTT

-416 YEGQSVT
+416 YQGQSVT

-676 SPNENIAYKIDKN
+676 SPNEDIAYKIDKN

-832 SSSAIESSKA
+832 SSSVVESSRI

-847 SIESSKVEE
+847 AIESAKVEE
-856 SSSIKESSSV
+856 SSSIVESSKVEENSSAVESSKVEETSSV

-873 ESSSIKESSS
+873 E
-883 VIESSKV
+883 
-890 EESSSIKESSSVIE
+890 
-904 SPNVEESSEVN
+904 NSEAS

-923 SEVEESAS
+923 SEEEGAS
-931 TTESSKTEESAST
+931 TV
-944 TESSKTEESSNVEE
+944 ESSKTEESSIETE
-958 STETVES
+958 SSETVES

-971 TETNESSSETENA
+971 TETDESTSEPETG
-984 RTDLSKAGGVI
+984 RTDLNAVSGTLTRVKA
-995 SSVKTKV
+995 KV
-1002 YDQNA
+1002 YDQNEYRPA
-1007 YEPTVKVTVVE
+1007 VKVTVVE
-1018 NRKKITLTEGADYEI
+1018 NRKKITLTVGLDYQV
-1033 EYQSNVNAGT
+1033 EYQNNVNAGT

-1052 NYKGT
+1052 SYKGT
-1057 LKKTFTINPKSVKKL
+1057 LKAPFTINQKSVKKL
-1072 KIITG
+1072 KILTG
-1077 SMTTGSTSEPPV
+1077 SMTTGSKSEPPV
-1089 YVYDGTILLRK
+1089 YVYDGATLLK
-1100 DADYKLTYD
+1100 NGTDYKLAYD
-1109 SGLTAK
+1109 AALTAN

-1127 GNYKDSKTVKLAVY
+1127 GNYKDSKVVKLAVY
-1141 DVDEANIIN
+1141 DVDEAHVIN
-1150 PEHVTLKQ
+1150 PQHVTLKQ
-1158 QSMEYTGKALQ
+1158 PGMEYTGKALQ
-1169 SVPIVK
+1169 PAAAVK
-1175 IGGTELTANK
+1175 IGGTTLTANK
-1185 DFKVRYQNNI
+1185 DYKVRYQNNV

-1202 IVTGKGAYKGEVI
+1202 IITGKGAYRGEVVEP
-1215 KTFEIT
+1215 FEIT

-1228 KLTIAPISNK
+1228 KLIIAPISDR
-1238 TYNGQLQKPS
+1238 TYSGQLQKPS
-1248 VTVKAGTKKLTKNK
+1248 VTVKSGTKKLKK
-1262 DYTVTYA
+1262 DIDYTVTYT
-1269 GNLHASTTSHK
+1269 GNLHVSTAGKK

-1291 AGITATATFTI
+1291 AGLTATAAFTI

-1310 SVKGTMKNLSVTYN
+1310 SIKGTMKNLSVTYN
-1324 KRPLKEGVH
+1324 KKQLKEGVQ
-1333 YKLVPDAAG
+1333 YKIIPDASG
-1342 AKKNKIKITITG
+1342 MKKNKTKVTITG
-1354 LGDFAGSSVT
+1354 LGDFSGSSVT

>member
-1 MSKELKRNMKKAF
+1 MHYLKEYFKKSLKKNF
-14 CMLLAA
+14 CLLMAA
-20 ATLSSGMEL
+20 AMLSSGMEL
-29 PVNAAELTNAA
+29 PANAAELTTAA
-40 YEEKLHEET
+40 ACEEELHEET

-56 EVLEEVPEETAQT
+56 EVLEEVPEATAP
-69 IDTEEADGEI
+69 IIGTEEA
-79 EAAET
+79 
-84 TAAVEESITTA
+84 
-95 ETIDTE
+95 
-101 ETEIESEEDTTF
+101 EIESEEDTTF

-354 QRPELLVEKGKK
+354 QRPELLVGKGKK

-380 VTLYYNFNNRTTTT
+380 VTLYYNSNNRTTTT

-416 YEGQSVT
+416 YQGQSVT

-676 SPNENIAYKIDKN
+676 SPNEDIAYKIDKN

-832 SSSAIESSKA
+832 SSSVVESSRI

-847 SIESSKVEE
+847 AIESAKVEE
-856 SSSIKESSSV
+856 SSSIVESSKVEENSSAVESSKVEETSSV

-873 ESSSIKESSS
+873 E
-883 VIESSKV
+883 
-890 EESSSIKESSSVIE
+890 
-904 SPNVEESSEVN
+904 NSEAS

-923 SEVEESAS
+923 SEEEGAS
-931 TTESSKTEESAST
+931 TV
-944 TESSKTEESSNVEE
+944 ESSKTEESSIETE
-958 STETVES
+958 SSETVES

-971 TETNESSSETENA
+971 TETDESTSEPETG
-984 RTDLSKAGGVI
+984 RTDLNAVSGTLTRVKA
-995 SSVKTKV
+995 KV
-1002 YDQNA
+1002 YDQNEYRPA
-1007 YEPTVKVTVVE
+1007 VKVTVVE
-1018 NRKKITLTEGADYEI
+1018 NRKKITLTEGLDYQV
-1033 EYQSNVNAGT
+1033 EYQNNVNAGT

-1052 NYKGT
+1052 SYKGT
-1057 LKKTFTINPKSVKKL
+1057 LKAPFTINQKSVKKL
-1072 KIITG
+1072 KILTG
-1077 SMTTGSTSEPPV
+1077 SMTTGSKSEPPV
-1089 YVYDGTILLRK
+1089 YVYDGATLLK
-1100 DADYKLTYD
+1100 NGTDYKLAYD
-1109 SGLTAK
+1109 AALTAN

-1127 GNYKDSKTVKLAVY
+1127 GNYKDSKVVKLAVY
-1141 DVDEANIIN
+1141 DVDEAHVIN
-1150 PEHVTLKQ
+1150 PQHVTLKQ
-1158 QSMEYTGKALQ
+1158 PGMEYTGKALQ
-1169 SVPIVK
+1169 PAAAVK
-1175 IGGTELTANK
+1175 IGGTTLTANK
-1185 DFKVRYQNNI
+1185 DYKVRYQNNV

-1202 IVTGKGAYKGEVI
+1202 IITGKGAYRGEVVEP
-1215 KTFEIT
+1215 FEIT

-1228 KLTIAPISNK
+1228 KLIIAPISDR
-1238 TYNGQLQKPS
+1238 TYSGQLQKPS
-1248 VTVKAGTKKLTKNK
+1248 VTVKSGTKKLKK
-1262 DYTVTYA
+1262 DIDYTVTYT
-1269 GNLHASTTSHK
+1269 GNLHVSTAGKK

-1291 AGITATATFTI
+1291 AGLTATAAFTI

-1310 SVKGTMKNLSVTYN
+1310 SIKGTMKNLSVTYN
-1324 KRPLKEGVH
+1324 KKQLKEGVQ
-1333 YKLVPDAAG
+1333 YKIIPDASG
-1342 AKKNKIKITITG
+1342 MKKNKTKVTITG
-1354 LGDFAGSSVT
+1354 LGDFSGSSVT

>member
-1 MSKELKRNMKKAF
+1 MHYLKEYFKKSLKKNF
-14 CMLLAA
+14 CLLMAA
-20 ATLSSGMEL
+20 AMLSSGMEL
-29 PVNAAELTNAA
+29 PANAAELTTAA
-40 YEEKLHEET
+40 ACEEELHEET

-56 EVLEEVPEETAQT
+56 EVLEEVPEETAET
-69 IDTEEADGEI
+69 IDTEEA
-79 EAAET
+79 
-84 TAAVEESITTA
+84 
-95 ETIDTE
+95 
-101 ETEIESEEDTTF
+101 EIESEEDTTF
-113 AEEIVDTENQT
+113 VEEIVDTENQT

-354 QRPELLVEKGKK
+354 QRPELLVGKGKK

-416 YEGQSVT
+416 YQGQSVT

-676 SPNENIAYKIDKN
+676 SPNEDIAYKIDKN

-832 SSSAIESSKA
+832 SSSVVESSRI

-847 SIESSKVEE
+847 AIESAKVEE
-856 SSSIKESSSV
+856 SSSIVESSKVEENSSAVESSKVEENSSV

-873 ESSSIKESSS
+873 E
-883 VIESSKV
+883 
-890 EESSSIKESSSVIE
+890 
-904 SPNVEESSEVN
+904 NSEAS

-923 SEVEESAS
+923 SEEEGAS
-931 TTESSKTEESAST
+931 TV
-944 TESSKTEESSNVEE
+944 ESSKTEESSIETE
-958 STETVES
+958 SSETVES

-971 TETNESSSETENA
+971 TETDESTSEPETG
-984 RTDLSKAGGVI
+984 RTDLNAVSGTLTRVKA
-995 SSVKTKV
+995 KV
-1002 YDQNA
+1002 YDQNEYRPA
-1007 YEPTVKVTVVE
+1007 VKVTVVE
-1018 NRKKITLTEGADYEI
+1018 NRKKITLTEGLDYQV
-1033 EYQSNVNAGT
+1033 EYQNNVNAGT

-1052 NYKGT
+1052 SYKGT
-1057 LKKTFTINPKSVKKL
+1057 LKAPFTINQKSVKKL
-1072 KIITG
+1072 KILTG
-1077 SMTTGSTSEPPV
+1077 SMTTGSKSEPPV
-1089 YVYDGTILLRK
+1089 YVYDGAVLLRK
-1100 DADYKLTYD
+1100 DADYKLAYD
-1109 SGLTAK
+1109 SALTAK
-1115 AAKSAKITVTGL
+1115 AVKSAKITVTGL

-1141 DVDEANIIN
+1141 DVDEAHIIN
-1150 PEHVTLKQ
+1150 PEHVTLKR

-1169 SVPIVK
+1169 PAAAVK
-1175 IGGTELTANK
+1175 IGGTTLTANK
-1185 DFKVRYQNNI
+1185 DYKVRYQNNV

-1202 IVTGKGAYKGEVI
+1202 IITGKGAYRGEVVEP
-1215 KTFEIT
+1215 FEIT

-1228 KLTIAPISNK
+1228 KLIIAPISDR
-1238 TYNGQLQKPS
+1238 TYSGQLQKPS
-1248 VTVKAGTKKLTKNK
+1248 VTVKAGTKKLKK
-1262 DYTVTYA
+1262 DIDYTVTYT
-1269 GNLHASTTSHK
+1269 GNLHASTAGKK

-1291 AGITATATFTI
+1291 AGLTATAAFTI

-1310 SVKGTMKNLSVTYN
+1310 SIKGTMKNLSVTYN
-1324 KRPLKEGVH
+1324 KKQLKEGVQ
-1333 YKLVPDAAG
+1333 YKIIPDASG
-1342 AKKNKIKITITG
+1342 MKKNKTKVTITG
-1354 LGDFAGSSVT
+1354 LGDFSGSSVT

>member
-1 MSKELKRNMKKAF
+1 MHYLKEYFKKSLKKNF
-14 CMLLAA
+14 CLLMAA
-20 ATLSSGMEL
+20 AMLSSGMEL
-29 PVNAAELTNAA
+29 PANAAELTTAA
-40 YEEKLHEET
+40 ACEEELHEET

-56 EVLEEVPEETAQT
+56 DVLEEVPEETAET
-69 IDTEEADGEI
+69 IDTEEA
-79 EAAET
+79 
-84 TAAVEESITTA
+84 
-95 ETIDTE
+95 
-101 ETEIESEEDTTF
+101 EIESEEDTTF

-354 QRPELLVEKGKK
+354 QRPELLVGKGKK

-416 YEGQSVT
+416 YQGQSVT

-676 SPNENIAYKIDKN
+676 SPNEDIAYKIDKN

-832 SSSAIESSKA
+832 SSSVVESSRI

-847 SIESSKVEE
+847 AIESAKVEE
-856 SSSIKESSSV
+856 SSSIVESSKVEENSSAVESSKVEENSSV

-873 ESSSIKESSS
+873 E
-883 VIESSKV
+883 
-890 EESSSIKESSSVIE
+890 
-904 SPNVEESSEVN
+904 NSEAS

-923 SEVEESAS
+923 SEEEGAS
-931 TTESSKTEESAST
+931 TV
-944 TESSKTEESSNVEE
+944 ESSKTEESSIETE
-958 STETVES
+958 SSETVES

-971 TETNESSSETENA
+971 TETDESTSEPETG
-984 RTDLSKAGGVI
+984 RTDLNAVSGTLTRVKA
-995 SSVKTKV
+995 KV
-1002 YDQNA
+1002 YDQNEYRPA
-1007 YEPTVKVTVVE
+1007 VKVTVVE
-1018 NRKKITLTEGADYEI
+1018 NRKKITLTEGLDYQV
-1033 EYQSNVNAGT
+1033 EYQNNVNAGT

-1052 NYKGT
+1052 SYKGT
-1057 LKKTFTINPKSVKKL
+1057 LKAPFTINQKSVKKL
-1072 KIITG
+1072 KILTG
-1077 SMTTGSTSEPPV
+1077 SMTTGSKSEPPV
-1089 YVYDGTILLRK
+1089 YVYDGATLLK
-1100 DADYKLTYD
+1100 NGTDYKLAYD
-1109 SGLTAK
+1109 AALTAN

-1127 GNYKDSKTVKLAVY
+1127 GNYKDSKVVKLAVY
-1141 DVDEANIIN
+1141 DVDEAHVIN
-1150 PEHVTLKQ
+1150 PQHVTLKQ
-1158 QSMEYTGKALQ
+1158 PGMEYTGKALQ
-1169 SVPIVK
+1169 PVPVVK
-1175 IGGTELTANK
+1175 IGGTALTANK

-1202 IVTGKGAYKGEVI
+1202 IITGKGAYRGEVVEP
-1215 KTFEIT
+1215 FEIT
-1221 ALKANKT
+1221 ALKTNKT
-1228 KLTIAPISNK
+1228 KLIIAPISDR
-1238 TYNGQLQKPS
+1238 TYSGQLQKPS
-1248 VTVKAGTKKLTKNK
+1248 VTVKSGTKKLKK
-1262 DYTVTYA
+1262 DIDYTVTYT
-1269 GNLHASTTSHK
+1269 GNLHVSTAGKK

-1291 AGITATATFTI
+1291 AGLTATAAFTI

-1310 SVKGTMKNLSVTYN
+1310 SIKGTMKNLSVTYN
-1324 KRPLKEGVH
+1324 KKQLKEGVQ
-1333 YKLVPDAAG
+1333 YKIIPDASG
-1342 AKKNKIKITITG
+1342 MKKNKTKVTITG
-1354 LGDFAGSSVT
+1354 LGDFSGSSVT

>member
-1 MSKELKRNMKKAF
+1 MSSLNKKLKKNMKKAF

-29 PVNAAELTNAA
+29 PASAAELAEA
-40 YEEKLHEET
+40 VECAEELREET
-49 ESETLVE
+49 ETLAE
-56 EVLEEVPEETAQT
+56 EVLEEKSEEASEEAAPSVVAEETGYET
-69 IDTEEADGEI
+69 

-84 TAAVEESITTA
+84 TATAEESATAA
-95 ETIDTE
+95 ETPGTQETEIEAEEDTTIAEEIIDTE
-101 ETEIESEEDTTF
+101 E
-113 AEEIVDTENQT
+113 QT

-154 SLTNGKLIVSGS
+154 SLTNGTLIVSGS

-320 NLNVSIP
+320 NLNLPVA
-327 LRGTWITDQ
+327 LRGTW
-336 GFICT
+336 T
-341 TLLQHTDKSIHLK
+341 TNSGMVFPELPRNTNQSMHLK
-354 QRPELLVEKGKK
+354 QKPELIVEKGKR

-380 VTLYYNFNNRTTTT
+380 VTLYYNFNNRKTIT
-394 DYTTNAAQIDM
+394 DYITNAAQIDM

-416 YEGQSVT
+416 YQGQSVT

-614 VLDEGKEFRI
+614 VLDEGNEFRI

-676 SPNENIAYKIDKN
+676 SPNEDIAYKIDKN

-727 ADDLDG
+727 ADELDG

-753 ETNFRGMFDGCNQLV
+753 ETSFRGMFDGCNQLV

-805 STSILLTRDDIQEEE
+805 STSILLTRDDIQVEE
-820 SSSAIESSKVEE
+820 SSAAVESSKVEETSSTVKSSKVEENSSTVESSKVEETSSIAESSKVEETSSIVESSKVEETPEASEEYSEEAESSSTIESSKVEE
-832 SSSAIESSKA
+832 
-842 EETSS
+842 TSS
-847 SIESSKVEE
+847 V
-856 SSSIKESSSV
+856 V
-866 IESSKVE
+866 
-873 ESSSIKESSS
+873 
-883 VIESSKV
+883 
-890 EESSSIKESSSVIE
+890 
-904 SPNVEESSEVN
+904 ESSE
-915 ENTPSEEY
+915 TA
-923 SEVEESAS
+923 ESNS
-931 TTESSKTEESAST
+931 DP
-944 TESSKTEESSNVEE
+944 E
-958 STETVES
+958 STETDES
-965 SLEQES
+965 A
-971 TETNESSSETENA
+971 SEPENN
-984 RTDLSKAGGVI
+984 RTDLNAVSGILSRVKA
-995 SSVKTKV
+995 KV
-1002 YDQNA
+1002 YDQNEYRPA
-1007 YEPTVKVTVVE
+1007 VKVTVVE
-1018 NRKKITLTEGADYEI
+1018 NRKKITLTEGLDYQV
-1033 EYQSNVNAGT
+1033 EYQNNVNAGT
-1043 GTVLVKGIG
+1043 GTVLVKGSG

-1057 LKKTFTINPKSVKKL
+1057 LTTTFTISQKSVKQL
-1072 KIITG
+1072 KILTG
-1077 SMTTGSTSEPPV
+1077 SMTTGSKSEPPV
-1089 YVYDGTILLRK
+1089 YVYDGATLLK
-1100 DADYKLTYD
+1100 NGTDYTLTYD
-1109 SGLTAK
+1109 ASLTAK
-1115 AAKSAKITVTGL
+1115 ATKSAKITITGL
-1127 GNYKDSKTVKLAVY
+1127 GNYKDSKSARLAVY
-1141 DVDEANIIN
+1141 DVDSDHIIN
-1150 PEHVTLKQ
+1150 AEHVTLEQ
-1158 QSMEYTGKALQ
+1158 HSIEYTGKALQ
-1169 SVPIVK
+1169 PVPAVK
-1175 IGGTELTANK
+1175 IGGTTLTAKK
-1185 DFKVRYQNNI
+1185 DYQVRYQNNL

-1202 IVTGKGAYKGEVI
+1202 IITGKGAYRGEAV

-1221 ALKANKT
+1221 ALKGSTANV
-1228 KLTIAPISNK
+1228 TIAKIPDKI
-1238 TYNGQLQKPS
+1238 YNGKLQTPT
-1248 VTVKAGTKKLTKNK
+1248 VTVKAGTKKLMKNK
-1262 DYTVTYA
+1262 DYTVTYTN
-1269 GNLHASTTSHK
+1269 NLHASTDKRK
-1280 AKVIITGKGNY
+1280 AQVRITGKGNY
-1291 AGITATATFTI
+1291 AGITVTAAFTI

-1310 SVKGTMKNLSVTYN
+1310 SVKGTMENLTVTYG
-1324 KRPLKEGVH
+1324 RTPLRQNID
-1333 YKLVPDAAG
+1333 YTATPDASS
-1342 AKKNKIKITITG
+1342 AKNNKIKVTITG

-1364 KTIKIQ
+1364 KTIKMQ

>member
-1 MSKELKRNMKKAF
+1 MHYLKEYFKKSLKKNF
-14 CMLLAA
+14 CLLMAA
-20 ATLSSGMEL
+20 AMLSSGMEL
-29 PVNAAELTNAA
+29 PANAAELTTAA
-40 YEEKLHEET
+40 ACEEELHEET

-56 EVLEEVPEETAQT
+56 EVLEEVPEATAP
-69 IDTEEADGEI
+69 IIGTEEA
-79 EAAET
+79 
-84 TAAVEESITTA
+84 
-95 ETIDTE
+95 
-101 ETEIESEEDTTF
+101 EIESEEDTTF

-226 SNMFGGCESL
+226 SNMFGDCESL

-354 QRPELLVEKGKK
+354 QRPELLVGKGKK

-380 VTLYYNFNNRTTTT
+380 VTLYYNSNNRTTTT

-416 YEGQSVT
+416 YQGQSVT

-437 IKKEYFVGDTLNV
+437 IKKEYFVGDTLKV

-475 NAASINMNTAGTKD
+475 NAAQIDMNTPGTKD
-489 LIVKWQNLSATVK
+489 LIVKWQDLSATVK
-502 ITVKEDSYSKISVR
+502 ITVRVDSYSKISVR

-543 HTEITDYTT
+543 YTEITDYTT

-676 SPNENIAYKIDKN
+676 SPNEDIAYKIDKN

-832 SSSAIESSKA
+832 SSSVVESSRI

-847 SIESSKVEE
+847 AIESAKVEE
-856 SSSIKESSSV
+856 SSSIVESSKVEENSSAVESSKVEENSSV

-873 ESSSIKESSS
+873 E
-883 VIESSKV
+883 
-890 EESSSIKESSSVIE
+890 
-904 SPNVEESSEVN
+904 NSEAS

-923 SEVEESAS
+923 SEEEGAS
-931 TTESSKTEESAST
+931 TV
-944 TESSKTEESSNVEE
+944 ESSKTEESSIETE
-958 STETVES
+958 SSETVES

-971 TETNESSSETENA
+971 TETDESTSEPETG
-984 RTDLSKAGGVI
+984 RTDLNAVSGTLTRVKA
-995 SSVKTKV
+995 KV
-1002 YDQNA
+1002 YDQNEYRPA
-1007 YEPTVKVTVVE
+1007 VKVTVVE
-1018 NRKKITLTEGADYEI
+1018 NRKKITLTEGLDYQV
-1033 EYQSNVNAGT
+1033 EYQNNVNAGT

-1052 NYKGT
+1052 SYKGT
-1057 LKKTFTINPKSVKKL
+1057 LKAPFTINQKSVKKL
-1072 KIITG
+1072 KILTG
-1077 SMTTGSTSEPPV
+1077 SMTTGSKSEPPV
-1089 YVYDGTILLRK
+1089 YVYDGAVLLRK
-1100 DADYKLTYD
+1100 DADYKLAYD
-1109 SGLTAK
+1109 SALTAK
-1115 AAKSAKITVTGL
+1115 AVKSAKITVTGL
-1127 GNYKDSKTVKLAVY
+1127 GNYKDSKVVKLAVY
-1141 DVDEANIIN
+1141 DVDEAHVIN
-1150 PEHVTLKQ
+1150 PQHVTLKR

-1169 SVPIVK
+1169 PAAAVK
-1175 IGGTELTANK
+1175 IGGTTLTANK
-1185 DFKVRYQNNI
+1185 DYKVRYQNNV

-1202 IVTGKGAYKGEVI
+1202 IITGKGAYRGEVVEP
-1215 KTFEIT
+1215 FEIT

-1228 KLTIAPISNK
+1228 KLIIAPISDR
-1238 TYNGQLQKPS
+1238 TYSGQLQKPS
-1248 VTVKAGTKKLTKNK
+1248 VTVKAGTKKLKK
-1262 DYTVTYA
+1262 DIDYTVTYT
-1269 GNLHASTTSHK
+1269 GNLHVSTAGKK

-1310 SVKGTMKNLSVTYN
+1310 SVKGTIKNLSVTYSK
-1324 KRPLKEGVH
+1324 KRLKEGVQ
-1333 YKLVPDAAG
+1333 YKIIPDASG
-1342 AKKNKIKITITG
+1342 MKNNKTKVTITG

>member
-1 MSKELKRNMKKAF
+1 MHYLKEYFKKSLKKNF
-14 CMLLAA
+14 CLLMAA
-20 ATLSSGMEL
+20 AMLSSGMEL
-29 PVNAAELTNAA
+29 PANAAELTTAA
-40 YEEKLHEET
+40 ACEEELHEET

-56 EVLEEVPEETAQT
+56 DVLEEVPEETAET
-69 IDTEEADGEI
+69 IDTEEA
-79 EAAET
+79 
-84 TAAVEESITTA
+84 
-95 ETIDTE
+95 
-101 ETEIESEEDTTF
+101 EIESEEDTTF
-113 AEEIVDTENQT
+113 AEEIIDTEEQT

-136 GIGDPIVGGK
+136 GIGDPIIGGR

-154 SLTNGKLIVSGS
+154 SLTNGKLTVRGR
-166 GEYWPSTGLIAP
+166 GEFLERRSDGMLSAP
-178 PWYEYREQIKTARVS
+178 WHEYREQIKTAVVS
-193 LRGTKSFSS
+193 LTDTTLFLDC
-202 FFSGCKNLTSV
+202 FYGCKNLTSV
-213 DFRNT
+213 DLSGT
-218 DTSNATTM
+218 DTSKATDM
-226 SNMFGGCESL
+226 SRMFAECESL
-236 EKLDLSSFNT
+236 EKINLSSFNT
-246 SNVTDMSSMF
+246 ANVKDMYKMFCLCKNLKEITFGTDFKTTNVTDMRQMF
-256 YNCINLKQITFGE
+256 YKIG
-269 HFNTSNVTCMASMFR
+269 AA
-284 FVNLTSLDLSGF
+284 SLDLSGF
-296 DMSKVTKADDMIYSD
+296 DMRNVTKADDMIYSD
-311 SLIALETPR
+311 NLIALETPR

-327 LRGTWITDQ
+327 LRGTWVTDE
-336 GFICT
+336 GYICP
-341 TLLQHTDKSIHLK
+341 TLLKYSDESVHLK
-354 QRPELLVEKGKK
+354 QRPKLVVEKRKT
-366 EYLVGD
+366 EYFVGD

-380 VTLYYNFNNRTTTT
+380 VSLLYNGSVTDYKITT

-405 NTPGTKYLVIS
+405 NTPGTKYLIIS
-416 YEGQSVT
+416 YQGQSVT

-528 DLSELHV
+528 DLSELCV
-535 FAWSVSGT
+535 WVTTLSGKT
-543 HTEITDYTT
+543 VEITDYTT
-552 NAKDIDMNTVG
+552 NAKDIDMKTVG
-563 TKQLIVSYQNFT
+563 TKQLIVSYKNLT

-646 QVAHAELKSE
+646 QVAHAELKNE

-676 SPNENIAYKIDKN
+676 SPNEDIAYKIDKN

-832 SSSAIESSKA
+832 SSSVVESSRI

-847 SIESSKVEE
+847 AIESAKVEE
-856 SSSIKESSSV
+856 SSSIVESSKVEENSSAVESSKVEETSSV

-873 ESSSIKESSS
+873 ET
-883 VIESSKV
+883 
-890 EESSSIKESSSVIE
+890 
-904 SPNVEESSEVN
+904 SEAS

-923 SEVEESAS
+923 SEEEGAS
-931 TTESSKTEESAST
+931 TV
-944 TESSKTEESSNVEE
+944 ESSKTEESSIETE
-958 STETVES
+958 SSETVES

-971 TETNESSSETENA
+971 AETDESTSESETG
-984 RTDLSKAGGVI
+984 RTDLNAVSGTLTRVKA
-995 SSVKTKV
+995 KV
-1002 YDQNA
+1002 YDQNEYRPA
-1007 YEPTVKVTVVE
+1007 VKVTVVE
-1018 NRKKITLTEGADYEI
+1018 NRKKITLTEGLDYQV
-1033 EYQSNVNAGT
+1033 EYQNNVNAGT

-1052 NYKGT
+1052 SYKGT
-1057 LKKTFTINPKSVKKL
+1057 LKAPFTINQKSVKKL
-1072 KIITG
+1072 KILTG
-1077 SMTTGSTSEPPV
+1077 SMTTGSKSEPPV
-1089 YVYDGTILLRK
+1089 YVYDGAVLLRK
-1100 DADYKLTYD
+1100 DADYKLAYD
-1109 SGLTAK
+1109 SGLTAN

-1141 DVDEANIIN
+1141 DVDEAHIIN
-1150 PEHVTLKQ
+1150 PEHVTLKR

-1169 SVPIVK
+1169 PAAAVK
-1175 IGGTELTANK
+1175 IGGTTLTANK
-1185 DFKVRYQNNI
+1185 DFKVRYQNNV

-1202 IVTGKGAYKGEVI
+1202 IITGKGAYRGEVV
-1215 KTFEIT
+1215 KPFEIT
-1221 ALKANKT
+1221 ALKAAKT
-1228 KLTIAPISNK
+1228 KLTIAPISDR
-1238 TYNGQLQKPS
+1238 TYSGQLQKPS
-1248 VTVKAGTKKLTKNK
+1248 VTVKSGTKKLKK
-1262 DYTVTYA
+1262 DIDYTVTYT
-1269 GNLHASTTSHK
+1269 GNLHVSTAGKK

-1291 AGITATATFTI
+1291 AGLTATAAFTI

-1310 SVKGTMKNLSVTYN
+1310 SIKGTIKNLSVTYS
-1324 KRPLKEGVH
+1324 KKQLKEGVQ
-1333 YKLVPDAAG
+1333 YKIIPDASG
-1342 AKKNKIKITITG
+1342 MKNNKTKVTITG

>member
-1 MSKELKRNMKKAF
+1 MHYLKEYFKKNLKKNF
-14 CMLLAA
+14 CLLMAA
-20 ATLSSGMEL
+20 AMLSSGMEL
-29 PVNAAELTNAA
+29 PANAAELTTAA
-40 YEEKLHEET
+40 ACEEELHEET

-56 EVLEEVPEETAQT
+56 EVLEEVPEETAET
-69 IDTEEADGEI
+69 IDTEEA
-79 EAAET
+79 
-84 TAAVEESITTA
+84 
-95 ETIDTE
+95 
-101 ETEIESEEDTTF
+101 EIESEEDTTF
-113 AEEIVDTENQT
+113 VEEIVDTENQT

-354 QRPELLVEKGKK
+354 QRPELLVGKGKK

-416 YEGQSVT
+416 YQGQSVT

-676 SPNENIAYKIDKN
+676 SPNEDIAYKIDKN

-832 SSSAIESSKA
+832 SSSVVESSRI

-847 SIESSKVEE
+847 AIESAKVEE
-856 SSSIKESSSV
+856 SSSIVESSKVEENSSAVESSKVEETSSV

-873 ESSSIKESSS
+873 E
-883 VIESSKV
+883 
-890 EESSSIKESSSVIE
+890 
-904 SPNVEESSEVN
+904 NSEAS

-923 SEVEESAS
+923 SEEEGAS
-931 TTESSKTEESAST
+931 TV
-944 TESSKTEESSNVEE
+944 ESSKTEESSIETE
-958 STETVES
+958 SSETVES

-971 TETNESSSETENA
+971 TETDESTSEPETG
-984 RTDLSKAGGVI
+984 RTDLNAVSGTLTRVKA
-995 SSVKTKV
+995 KV
-1002 YDQNA
+1002 YDQNEYRPA
-1007 YEPTVKVTVVE
+1007 VKVTVVE
-1018 NRKKITLTEGADYEI
+1018 NRKKITLTEGLDYQV
-1033 EYQSNVNAGT
+1033 EYQNNVNAGT

-1052 NYKGT
+1052 SYKGT
-1057 LKKTFTINPKSVKKL
+1057 LKAPFTINQKSVKKL
-1072 KIITG
+1072 KILTG
-1077 SMTTGSTSEPPV
+1077 SMTTGSKSEPPV
-1089 YVYDGTILLRK
+1089 YVYDGATLLK
-1100 DADYKLTYD
+1100 NGTDYKLAYD
-1109 SGLTAK
+1109 AALTAN

-1127 GNYKDSKTVKLAVY
+1127 GNYKDSKVVKLAVY
-1141 DVDEANIIN
+1141 DVDEAHVIN
-1150 PEHVTLKQ
+1150 PQHVTLKQ
-1158 QSMEYTGKALQ
+1158 PGMEYTGKALQ
-1169 SVPIVK
+1169 PAAAVK
-1175 IGGTELTANK
+1175 IGGTTLTANK
-1185 DFKVRYQNNI
+1185 DYKVRYQNNV

-1202 IVTGKGAYKGEVI
+1202 IITGKGAYRGEVVEP
-1215 KTFEIT
+1215 FEIT

-1228 KLTIAPISNK
+1228 KLIIAPISDR
-1238 TYNGQLQKPS
+1238 TYSGQLQKPS
-1248 VTVKAGTKKLTKNK
+1248 VTVKSGTKKLKK
-1262 DYTVTYA
+1262 DIDYTVTYT
-1269 GNLHASTTSHK
+1269 GNLHVSTAGKK

-1291 AGITATATFTI
+1291 AGLTATAAFTI

-1310 SVKGTMKNLSVTYN
+1310 SIKGTMKNLSVTYN
-1324 KRPLKEGVH
+1324 KKQLKEGVQ
-1333 YKLVPDAAG
+1333 YKIIPDASG
-1342 AKKNKIKITITG
+1342 MKKNKTKVTITG
-1354 LGDFAGSSVT
+1354 LGDFSGSSVT

>member
-1 MSKELKRNMKKAF
+1 VIYGAFYFEKKYLIRRKGIIKMHYLKEYFKKSLKKNF
-14 CMLLAA
+14 CLLMAA
-20 ATLSSGMEL
+20 AMLSSGMEL
-29 PVNAAELTNAA
+29 PANAAELTTAA
-40 YEEKLHEET
+40 ACEEELHEET

-56 EVLEEVPEETAQT
+56 DVLEEVPEETAET
-69 IDTEEADGEI
+69 IDTEEA
-79 EAAET
+79 
-84 TAAVEESITTA
+84 
-95 ETIDTE
+95 
-101 ETEIESEEDTTF
+101 EIESEEDTTF
-113 AEEIVDTENQT
+113 VEEIVDTENQT

-226 SNMFGGCESL
+226 SNMFGDCESL

-354 QRPELLVEKGKK
+354 QRPELLVGKGKK

-380 VTLYYNFNNRTTTT
+380 VTLYYNSNNRTTTT

-416 YEGQSVT
+416 YQGQSVT

-437 IKKEYFVGDTLNV
+437 IKKEYFVGDTLKV

-676 SPNENIAYKIDKN
+676 SPNEDIAYKIDKN

-832 SSSAIESSKA
+832 SSSVVESSRI

-847 SIESSKVEE
+847 AIESAKVEE
-856 SSSIKESSSV
+856 SSSIVESSKVEENSSAVESSKVEETSSV

-873 ESSSIKESSS
+873 E
-883 VIESSKV
+883 
-890 EESSSIKESSSVIE
+890 
-904 SPNVEESSEVN
+904 NSEAS

-923 SEVEESAS
+923 SEEEGAS
-931 TTESSKTEESAST
+931 TV
-944 TESSKTEESSNVEE
+944 ESSKTEESSIETE
-958 STETVES
+958 SSETVES

-971 TETNESSSETENA
+971 TETDESTSEPETG
-984 RTDLSKAGGVI
+984 RTDLNAVSGTLTRVKA
-995 SSVKTKV
+995 KV
-1002 YDQNA
+1002 YDQNEYRPA
-1007 YEPTVKVTVVE
+1007 VKVTVVE
-1018 NRKKITLTEGADYEI
+1018 NRKKITLTEGLDYQV
-1033 EYQSNVNAGT
+1033 EYQNNVNAGT

-1052 NYKGT
+1052 SYKGT
-1057 LKKTFTINPKSVKKL
+1057 LKAPFTINQKSVKKL
-1072 KIITG
+1072 KILTG
-1077 SMTTGSTSEPPV
+1077 SMTTGSKSEPPV
-1089 YVYDGTILLRK
+1089 YVYDGATLLK
-1100 DADYKLTYD
+1100 NGTDYKLAYD
-1109 SGLTAK
+1109 AALTAN

-1127 GNYKDSKTVKLAVY
+1127 GNYKDSKVVKLAVY
-1141 DVDEANIIN
+1141 DVDEAHVIN
-1150 PEHVTLKQ
+1150 PQHVTLKR

-1169 SVPIVK
+1169 PAAAVK
-1175 IGGTELTANK
+1175 IGGTTLTANK
-1185 DFKVRYQNNI
+1185 DYKVRYQNNV

-1202 IVTGKGAYKGEVI
+1202 IITGKGAYRGEVVEP
-1215 KTFEIT
+1215 FEIT

-1228 KLTIAPISNK
+1228 KLIIAPISDR
-1238 TYNGQLQKPS
+1238 TYSGQLQKPS
-1248 VTVKAGTKKLTKNK
+1248 VTVKSGTKKLKK
-1262 DYTVTYA
+1262 DIDYTVTYT
-1269 GNLHASTTSHK
+1269 GNLHVSTAGKK

-1291 AGITATATFTI
+1291 AGLTATATFTI

-1310 SVKGTMKNLSVTYN
+1310 SIKGTMKNLSVTYN
-1324 KRPLKEGVH
+1324 KKQLKEGVQ
-1333 YKLVPDAAG
+1333 YKIIPDASG
-1342 AKKNKIKITITG
+1342 MKKNKTKVTITG
-1354 LGDFAGSSVT
+1354 LGDFSGSSVT

>member
-1 MSKELKRNMKKAF
+1 MHYLKEYFKKSLKKNF
-14 CMLLAA
+14 CLLMAA
-20 ATLSSGMEL
+20 AMLSSGMEL
-29 PVNAAELTNAA
+29 PANAAELTTAA
-40 YEEKLHEET
+40 ACEEELHEET

-56 EVLEEVPEETAQT
+56 DVLEEVPEETAET
-69 IDTEEADGEI
+69 IDTEEA
-79 EAAET
+79 
-84 TAAVEESITTA
+84 
-95 ETIDTE
+95 
-101 ETEIESEEDTTF
+101 EIESEEDTTF
-113 AEEIVDTENQT
+113 VEEIVDTENQT

-354 QRPELLVEKGKK
+354 QRPELLVGKGKK

-416 YEGQSVT
+416 YQGQSVT

-676 SPNENIAYKIDKN
+676 SPNEDIAYKIDKN

-832 SSSAIESSKA
+832 SSSVVESSRI

-847 SIESSKVEE
+847 AIESAKVEE
-856 SSSIKESSSV
+856 SSSIVESSKVEENSSAVESSKVEETSSV

-873 ESSSIKESSS
+873 E
-883 VIESSKV
+883 
-890 EESSSIKESSSVIE
+890 
-904 SPNVEESSEVN
+904 NSEAS

-923 SEVEESAS
+923 SEEEGAS
-931 TTESSKTEESAST
+931 TV
-944 TESSKTEESSNVEE
+944 ESSKTEESSIETE
-958 STETVES
+958 SSETVES

-971 TETNESSSETENA
+971 TETDESTSEPETG
-984 RTDLSKAGGVI
+984 RTDLNAVSGTLTRVKA
-995 SSVKTKV
+995 KV
-1002 YDQNA
+1002 YDQNEYRPA
-1007 YEPTVKVTVVE
+1007 VKVTVVE
-1018 NRKKITLTEGADYEI
+1018 NRKKITLTEGLDYQV
-1033 EYQSNVNAGT
+1033 EYQNNVNAGT

-1052 NYKGT
+1052 SYKGT
-1057 LKKTFTINPKSVKKL
+1057 LKAPFTINQKSVKKL
-1072 KIITG
+1072 KILTG
-1077 SMTTGSTSEPPV
+1077 SMTTGSKSEPPV
-1089 YVYDGTILLRK
+1089 YVYDGATLLK
-1100 DADYKLTYD
+1100 NGTDYKLAYD
-1109 SGLTAK
+1109 AALTAN

-1127 GNYKDSKTVKLAVY
+1127 GNYKDSKVVKLAVY
-1141 DVDEANIIN
+1141 DVDEAHVIN
-1150 PEHVTLKQ
+1150 PQHVTLKQ
-1158 QSMEYTGKALQ
+1158 PGMEYTGKALQ
-1169 SVPIVK
+1169 PAAAVK
-1175 IGGTELTANK
+1175 IGGTTLTANK
-1185 DFKVRYQNNI
+1185 DYKVRYQNNV

-1202 IVTGKGAYKGEVI
+1202 IITGKGAYRGEVVEP
-1215 KTFEIT
+1215 FEIT

-1228 KLTIAPISNK
+1228 KLIIAPISDR
-1238 TYNGQLQKPS
+1238 TYSGQLQKPS
-1248 VTVKAGTKKLTKNK
+1248 VTVKSGTKKLKK
-1262 DYTVTYA
+1262 DIDYTVTYT
-1269 GNLHASTTSHK
+1269 GNLHVSTAGKK

-1291 AGITATATFTI
+1291 AGLTATAAFTI

-1310 SVKGTMKNLSVTYN
+1310 SIKGTMKNLSVTYN
-1324 KRPLKEGVH
+1324 KKQLKEGVQ
-1333 YKLVPDAAG
+1333 YKIIPDASG
-1342 AKKNKIKITITG
+1342 MKKNKTKVTITG
-1354 LGDFAGSSVT
+1354 LGDFSGSSVT

>member
-1 MSKELKRNMKKAF
+1 MSSLNRKLKREVKKAF
-14 CMLLAA
+14 CILLAA

-29 PVNAAELTNAA
+29 PASATELAEAVECA
-40 YEEKLHEET
+40 EELREEAET
-49 ESETLVE
+49 EMLAE
-56 EVLEEVPEETAQT
+56 EVLEEESEEASVVAEETGYET
-69 IDTEEADGEI
+69 

-84 TAAVEESITTA
+84 TAAAEESITTA
-95 ETIDTE
+95 EAIDTE
-101 ETEIESEEDTTF
+101 EAEIESEEDTTF

-354 QRPELLVEKGKK
+354 QRPELLVGKDKK

-380 VTLYYNFNNRTTTT
+380 VTLYYNFNNHTTTT

-416 YEGQSVT
+416 YQGQSVT

-437 IKKEYFVGDTLNV
+437 IKKEYFVGDTLKV

-676 SPNENIAYKIDKN
+676 SPNEDIAYKIDKN

-805 STSILLTRDDIQEEE
+805 STSILLTRDEIPEEE
-820 SSSAIESSKVEE
+820 SSAVVESSKVEE
-832 SSSAIESSKA
+832 SSSVVESSKIEESSSTIESSKT
-842 EETSS
+842 E
-847 SIESSKVEE
+847 
-856 SSSIKESSSV
+856 ESSSV

-890 EESSSIKESSSVIE
+890 EESSSIKESSSTIE

-931 TTESSKTEESAST
+931 TI
-944 TESSKTEESSNVEE
+944 ESSKTEESSIETE
-958 STETVES
+958 SSETVES

-971 TETNESSSETENA
+971 TETDETA
-984 RTDLSKAGGVI
+984 KTDLNKISGTI

-1007 YEPTVKVTVVE
+1007 QEPAVKVTVIE
-1018 NRKKITLTEGADYEI
+1018 NRKKITLTEGVDYEI
-1033 EYQSNVNAGT
+1033 EYQNNVNAGT

-1052 NYKGT
+1052 SYKGT
-1057 LKKTFTINPKSVKKL
+1057 LKATFTINQKSVKKL
-1072 KIITG
+1072 KILTG
-1077 SMTTGSTSEPPV
+1077 SMTTGSKSEPPV
-1089 YVYDGTILLRK
+1089 YVYDGATLLK
-1100 DADYKLTYD
+1100 NGTDYKLAYD
-1109 SGLTAK
+1109 AALTAN

-1127 GNYKDSKTVKLAVY
+1127 GNYKDSKVVKLAVY
-1141 DVDEANIIN
+1141 DVDEAHVIN
-1150 PEHVTLKQ
+1150 PQHVTLKQ
-1158 QSMEYTGKALQ
+1158 PCMEYTGKALQ
-1169 SVPIVK
+1169 PAAAVK
-1175 IGGTELTANK
+1175 IGGTTLTANK
-1185 DFKVRYQNNI
+1185 DYKVRYQNNV

-1202 IVTGKGAYKGEVI
+1202 IITGKGAYRGEVVEP
-1215 KTFEIT
+1215 FEIT
-1221 ALKANKT
+1221 ALKAAKT
-1228 KLTIAPISNK
+1228 KLTIAPISDR
-1238 TYNGQLQKPS
+1238 TYSGQLQKPS
-1248 VTVKAGTKKLTKNK
+1248 VTVKAGTKKLKK
-1262 DYTVTYA
+1262 DIDYTVTYT
-1269 GNLHASTTSHK
+1269 GNLHVSTAGKK

-1291 AGITATATFTI
+1291 AGLTATAAFTI

-1310 SVKGTMKNLSVTYN
+1310 SIKGTMKNLSVTYN
-1324 KRPLKEGVH
+1324 KKQLKEGVH
-1333 YKLVPDAAG
+1333 YKLAPDASSAN
-1342 AKKNKIKITITG
+1342 KNKIKITITG

-1364 KTIKIQ
+1364 KTIK

>member
-40 YEEKLHEET
+40 CEEKLHEET

-154 SLTNGKLIVSGS
+154 SLTNGTLIVSGS

-416 YEGQSVT
+416 YQGQSVT

-676 SPNENIAYKIDKN
+676 SPNEDIAYKIDKN

-820 SSSAIESSKVEE
+820 SSSAIES
-832 SSSAIESSKA
+832 A
-842 EETSS
+842 
-847 SIESSKVEE
+847 KVEE
-856 SSSIKESSSV
+856 SSSIVESSKVEENSSAVESSKVEENSSV

-873 ESSSIKESSS
+873 E
-883 VIESSKV
+883 
-890 EESSSIKESSSVIE
+890 
-904 SPNVEESSEVN
+904 NSEAS

-923 SEVEESAS
+923 SEEEGAS
-931 TTESSKTEESAST
+931 TV
-944 TESSKTEESSNVEE
+944 ESSKTEESSIETE
-958 STETVES
+958 SSETVES

-971 TETNESSSETENA
+971 TETDESTSEPETG
-984 RTDLSKAGGVI
+984 RTDLNAVSGTLTRVKA
-995 SSVKTKV
+995 KV
-1002 YDQNA
+1002 YDQNEYRPA
-1007 YEPTVKVTVVE
+1007 VKVTVVE
-1018 NRKKITLTEGADYEI
+1018 NRKKITLTEGLDYQV
-1033 EYQSNVNAGT
+1033 EYQNNVNAGT

-1052 NYKGT
+1052 SYKGT
-1057 LKKTFTINPKSVKKL
+1057 LKAPFTINQKSVKKL
-1072 KIITG
+1072 KILTG
-1077 SMTTGSTSEPPV
+1077 SMTTGSKSEPPV
-1089 YVYDGTILLRK
+1089 YVYDGATLLK
-1100 DADYKLTYD
+1100 NGTDYKLAYD
-1109 SGLTAK
+1109 AALTAN

-1127 GNYKDSKTVKLAVY
+1127 GNYKDSKVVKLAVY
-1141 DVDEANIIN
+1141 DVDEAHVIN
-1150 PEHVTLKQ
+1150 PQHVTLKQ
-1158 QSMEYTGKALQ
+1158 PGMEYTGKALQ
-1169 SVPIVK
+1169 PAAAVK
-1175 IGGTELTANK
+1175 IGGTTLTANK
-1185 DFKVRYQNNI
+1185 DYKVRYQNNV

-1202 IVTGKGAYKGEVI
+1202 IITGKGAYRGEVVEP
-1215 KTFEIT
+1215 FEIT

-1228 KLTIAPISNK
+1228 KLIIAPISDR
-1238 TYNGQLQKPS
+1238 TYSGQLQKPS
-1248 VTVKAGTKKLTKNK
+1248 VTVKSGTKKLKK
-1262 DYTVTYA
+1262 DIDYTVTYT
-1269 GNLHASTTSHK
+1269 GNLHVSTAGKK

-1291 AGITATATFTI
+1291 AGLTATAAFTI

-1310 SVKGTMKNLSVTYN
+1310 SIKGTMKNLSVTYN
-1324 KRPLKEGVH
+1324 KKQLKEGVQ
-1333 YKLVPDAAG
+1333 YKIIPDASG
-1342 AKKNKIKITITG
+1342 MKKNKTKVTITG
-1354 LGDFAGSSVT
+1354 LGDFSGSSVT

>member
-1 MSKELKRNMKKAF
+1 MHYLKEYFKKSLKKNF
-14 CMLLAA
+14 CLLMAA
-20 ATLSSGMEL
+20 AMLSSGMEL
-29 PVNAAELTNAA
+29 PANAAELTTAA
-40 YEEKLHEET
+40 ACEEELHEET

-56 EVLEEVPEETAQT
+56 DVLEEVPEETAET
-69 IDTEEADGEI
+69 IDTEEA
-79 EAAET
+79 
-84 TAAVEESITTA
+84 
-95 ETIDTE
+95 
-101 ETEIESEEDTTF
+101 EIESEEDTTF
-113 AEEIVDTENQT
+113 VEEIVDTENQT

-178 PWYEYREQIKTARVS
+178 PWYEYREQIKKARVS

-354 QRPELLVEKGKK
+354 QRPELLVGKGKK

-416 YEGQSVT
+416 YQGQSVT

-676 SPNENIAYKIDKN
+676 SPNEDIAYKIDKN

-832 SSSAIESSKA
+832 SSSVVESSRI

-847 SIESSKVEE
+847 AIESAKVEE
-856 SSSIKESSSV
+856 SSSIVESSKVEENSSAVESSKVEETSSV

-873 ESSSIKESSS
+873 E
-883 VIESSKV
+883 
-890 EESSSIKESSSVIE
+890 
-904 SPNVEESSEVN
+904 NSEAS

-923 SEVEESAS
+923 SEEEGAS
-931 TTESSKTEESAST
+931 TV
-944 TESSKTEESSNVEE
+944 ESSKTEESSIETE
-958 STETVES
+958 SSETVES

-971 TETNESSSETENA
+971 TETDESTSEPETG
-984 RTDLSKAGGVI
+984 RTDLNAVSGTLTRVKA
-995 SSVKTKV
+995 KV
-1002 YDQNA
+1002 YDQNEYRPA
-1007 YEPTVKVTVVE
+1007 VKVTVVE
-1018 NRKKITLTEGADYEI
+1018 NRKKITLTEGLDYQV
-1033 EYQSNVNAGT
+1033 EYQNNVNAGT

-1052 NYKGT
+1052 SYKGT
-1057 LKKTFTINPKSVKKL
+1057 LKAPFTINQKSVKKL
-1072 KIITG
+1072 KILTG
-1077 SMTTGSTSEPPV
+1077 SMTTGSKSEPPV
-1089 YVYDGTILLRK
+1089 YVYDGATLLK
-1100 DADYKLTYD
+1100 NGTDYKLAYD
-1109 SGLTAK
+1109 AALTAN

-1127 GNYKDSKTVKLAVY
+1127 GNYKDSKVVKLAVY
-1141 DVDEANIIN
+1141 DVDEAHVIN
-1150 PEHVTLKQ
+1150 PQHVTLKQ
-1158 QSMEYTGKALQ
+1158 PGMEYTGKALQ
-1169 SVPIVK
+1169 PAAAVK
-1175 IGGTELTANK
+1175 IGGTTLTANK
-1185 DFKVRYQNNI
+1185 DYKVRYQNNV

-1202 IVTGKGAYKGEVI
+1202 IITGKGAYRGEVVEP
-1215 KTFEIT
+1215 FEIT

-1228 KLTIAPISNK
+1228 KLIIAPISDR
-1238 TYNGQLQKPS
+1238 TYSGQLQKPS
-1248 VTVKAGTKKLTKNK
+1248 VTVKSGTKKLKK
-1262 DYTVTYA
+1262 DIDYTVTYT
-1269 GNLHASTTSHK
+1269 GNLHVSTAGKK

-1291 AGITATATFTI
+1291 AGLTATAAFTI

-1310 SVKGTMKNLSVTYN
+1310 SIKGTMKNLSVTYN
-1324 KRPLKEGVH
+1324 KKQLKEGVQ
-1333 YKLVPDAAG
+1333 YKIIPDASG
-1342 AKKNKIKITITG
+1342 MKKNKTKVTITG
-1354 LGDFAGSSVT
+1354 LGDFSGSSVT

>member
-1 MSKELKRNMKKAF
+1 MHYLKEYFKKNLKKNF
-14 CMLLAA
+14 CLLMAA
-20 ATLSSGMEL
+20 AMLSSGMEL
-29 PVNAAELTNAA
+29 PANAAELTTAA
-40 YEEKLHEET
+40 ACEEELHEET

-56 EVLEEVPEETAQT
+56 EVLEEVPEETAET
-69 IDTEEADGEI
+69 IDTEEA
-79 EAAET
+79 
-84 TAAVEESITTA
+84 
-95 ETIDTE
+95 
-101 ETEIESEEDTTF
+101 EIESEEDTTF
-113 AEEIVDTENQT
+113 VEEIVDTENQT

-354 QRPELLVEKGKK
+354 QRPELLVGKGKK

-416 YEGQSVT
+416 YQGQSVT

-676 SPNENIAYKIDKN
+676 SPNEDIAYKIDKN

-832 SSSAIESSKA
+832 SSSVVESSRI

-847 SIESSKVEE
+847 AIESAKVEE
-856 SSSIKESSSV
+856 SSSIVESSKVEENSSAVESSKVEETSSV

-873 ESSSIKESSS
+873 E
-883 VIESSKV
+883 
-890 EESSSIKESSSVIE
+890 
-904 SPNVEESSEVN
+904 NSEAS

-923 SEVEESAS
+923 SEEEGAS
-931 TTESSKTEESAST
+931 TV
-944 TESSKTEESSNVEE
+944 ESSKTEESSIETE
-958 STETVES
+958 SSETVES

-971 TETNESSSETENA
+971 TETDESTSEPETG
-984 RTDLSKAGGVI
+984 RTDLNAVSGTLTRVKA
-995 SSVKTKV
+995 KV
-1002 YDQNA
+1002 YDQNEYRPA
-1007 YEPTVKVTVVE
+1007 VKVTVVE
-1018 NRKKITLTEGADYEI
+1018 NRKKITLTEGLDYQV
-1033 EYQSNVNAGT
+1033 EYQNNVNAGT

-1052 NYKGT
+1052 SYKGT
-1057 LKKTFTINPKSVKKL
+1057 LKAPFTINQKSVKKL
-1072 KIITG
+1072 KILTG
-1077 SMTTGSTSEPPV
+1077 SMTTGSKSEPPV
-1089 YVYDGTILLRK
+1089 YVYDGATLLK
-1100 DADYKLTYD
+1100 NGTDYKLAYD
-1109 SGLTAK
+1109 AALTAN

-1127 GNYKDSKTVKLAVY
+1127 GNYKDSKVVKLAVY
-1141 DVDEANIIN
+1141 DVDEAHVIN
-1150 PEHVTLKQ
+1150 PQHVTLKQ
-1158 QSMEYTGKALQ
+1158 PGMEYTGKALQ
-1169 SVPIVK
+1169 PAAAVK
-1175 IGGTELTANK
+1175 IGGTTLTANK
-1185 DFKVRYQNNI
+1185 DYKVRYQNNV

-1202 IVTGKGAYKGEVI
+1202 IITGKGAYRGEVVEP
-1215 KTFEIT
+1215 FEIT

-1228 KLTIAPISNK
+1228 KLIIAPISDR
-1238 TYNGQLQKPS
+1238 TYSGQLQKPS
-1248 VTVKAGTKKLTKNK
+1248 VTVKSGTKKLKK
-1262 DYTVTYA
+1262 DIDYTVTYT
-1269 GNLHASTTSHK
+1269 GNLHVSTAGKK

-1291 AGITATATFTI
+1291 AGLTATATFTI

-1310 SVKGTMKNLSVTYN
+1310 SIKGTMKNLSVTYN
-1324 KRPLKEGVH
+1324 KKQLKEGVQ
-1333 YKLVPDAAG
+1333 YKIIPDASG
-1342 AKKNKIKITITG
+1342 MKKNKTKVTITG
-1354 LGDFAGSSVT
+1354 LGDFSGSSVT

>member
-1 MSKELKRNMKKAF
+1 MHYLKEYFKKSLKKNF
-14 CMLLAA
+14 CLLMAA
-20 ATLSSGMEL
+20 AMLSSGMEL
-29 PVNAAELTNAA
+29 PANAAELTTAA
-40 YEEKLHEET
+40 ACEEELHEET

-56 EVLEEVPEETAQT
+56 DVLEEVPEETAET
-69 IDTEEADGEI
+69 IDTEEA
-79 EAAET
+79 
-84 TAAVEESITTA
+84 
-95 ETIDTE
+95 
-101 ETEIESEEDTTF
+101 EIESEEDTTF
-113 AEEIVDTENQT
+113 VEEIVDTENQT

-354 QRPELLVEKGKK
+354 QRPELLVGKGKK

-416 YEGQSVT
+416 YQGQSVT

-676 SPNENIAYKIDKN
+676 SPNEDIAYKIDKN

-832 SSSAIESSKA
+832 SSSVVESSRI

-847 SIESSKVEE
+847 AIESAKVEE
-856 SSSIKESSSV
+856 SSSIVESSKVEENSSAVESSKVEENSSV

-873 ESSSIKESSS
+873 E
-883 VIESSKV
+883 
-890 EESSSIKESSSVIE
+890 
-904 SPNVEESSEVN
+904 NSEAS

-923 SEVEESAS
+923 SEEEGAS
-931 TTESSKTEESAST
+931 TV
-944 TESSKTEESSNVEE
+944 ESSKTEESSIETE
-958 STETVES
+958 SSETVES

-971 TETNESSSETENA
+971 TETDESTSEPETG
-984 RTDLSKAGGVI
+984 RTDLNAVSGTLTRVKA
-995 SSVKTKV
+995 KV
-1002 YDQNA
+1002 YDQNEYRPA
-1007 YEPTVKVTVVE
+1007 VKVTVVE
-1018 NRKKITLTEGADYEI
+1018 NRKKITLTEGLDYQV
-1033 EYQSNVNAGT
+1033 EYQNNVNAGT

-1052 NYKGT
+1052 SYKGT
-1057 LKKTFTINPKSVKKL
+1057 LKAPFTINQKSVKKL
-1072 KIITG
+1072 KILTG
-1077 SMTTGSTSEPPV
+1077 SMTTGSKSEPPV
-1089 YVYDGTILLRK
+1089 YVYDGATLLK
-1100 DADYKLTYD
+1100 NGTDYKLAYD
-1109 SGLTAK
+1109 AALTAN

-1127 GNYKDSKTVKLAVY
+1127 GNYKDSKVVKLAVY
-1141 DVDEANIIN
+1141 DVDEAHVIN
-1150 PEHVTLKQ
+1150 PQHVTLKQ
-1158 QSMEYTGKALQ
+1158 PGMEYTGKALQ
-1169 SVPIVK
+1169 PVPVVK
-1175 IGGTELTANK
+1175 IGGTALTANK

-1228 KLTIAPISNK
+1228 KLTIAPISDK
-1238 TYNGQLQKPS
+1238 IYNGQIGRAH
-1248 VTVKAGTKKLTKNK
+1248 V
-1262 DYTVTYA
+1262 
-1269 GNLHASTTSHK
+1269 
-1280 AKVIITGKGNY
+1280 
-1291 AGITATATFTI
+1291 
-1302 LPQKISKA
+1302 
-1310 SVKGTMKNLSVTYN
+1310 
-1324 KRPLKEGVH
+1324 
-1333 YKLVPDAAG
+1333 
-1342 AKKNKIKITITG
+1342 
-1354 LGDFAGSSVT
+1354 
-1364 KTIKIQ
+1364 

>member
-1 MSKELKRNMKKAF
+1 MHYLKEYFKKSLKKNF
-14 CMLLAA
+14 CLLMAA
-20 ATLSSGMEL
+20 AMLSSGMEL
-29 PVNAAELTNAA
+29 PANAAELTTAA
-40 YEEKLHEET
+40 ACEEELHEET

-56 EVLEEVPEETAQT
+56 DVLEEVPEETAET
-69 IDTEEADGEI
+69 IDTEEA
-79 EAAET
+79 
-84 TAAVEESITTA
+84 
-95 ETIDTE
+95 
-101 ETEIESEEDTTF
+101 EIESEEDTTF

-154 SLTNGKLIVSGS
+154 SLTNGTLIVSGS

-354 QRPELLVEKGKK
+354 QRPELLVGKGKK

-416 YEGQSVT
+416 YQGQSVT

-676 SPNENIAYKIDKN
+676 SPNEDIAYKIDKN

-832 SSSAIESSKA
+832 SSSVVESSRI

-847 SIESSKVEE
+847 AIESAKVEE
-856 SSSIKESSSV
+856 SSSIVESSKVEENSSAVESSKVEETSSV

-873 ESSSIKESSS
+873 E
-883 VIESSKV
+883 
-890 EESSSIKESSSVIE
+890 
-904 SPNVEESSEVN
+904 NSEAS

-923 SEVEESAS
+923 SEEEGAS
-931 TTESSKTEESAST
+931 TV
-944 TESSKTEESSNVEE
+944 ESSKTEESSIETE
-958 STETVES
+958 SSETVES

-971 TETNESSSETENA
+971 TETDESTSEPETG
-984 RTDLSKAGGVI
+984 RTDLNAVSGTLTRVKA
-995 SSVKTKV
+995 KV
-1002 YDQNA
+1002 YDQNEYRPA
-1007 YEPTVKVTVVE
+1007 VKVTVVE
-1018 NRKKITLTEGADYEI
+1018 NRKKITLTEGLDYQV
-1033 EYQSNVNAGT
+1033 EYQNNVNAGT

-1052 NYKGT
+1052 SYKGT
-1057 LKKTFTINPKSVKKL
+1057 LKAPFTINQKSVKKL
-1072 KIITG
+1072 KILTG
-1077 SMTTGSTSEPPV
+1077 SMTTGSKSEPPV
-1089 YVYDGTILLRK
+1089 YVYDGATLLK
-1100 DADYKLTYD
+1100 NGTDYKLAYD
-1109 SGLTAK
+1109 AALTAN

-1127 GNYKDSKTVKLAVY
+1127 GNYKDSKVVKLAVY
-1141 DVDEANIIN
+1141 DVDEAHVIN
-1150 PEHVTLKQ
+1150 PQHVTLKQ
-1158 QSMEYTGKALQ
+1158 PGMEYTGKALQ
-1169 SVPIVK
+1169 PAAAVK
-1175 IGGTELTANK
+1175 IGGTTLTANK
-1185 DFKVRYQNNI
+1185 DYKVRYQNNV

-1202 IVTGKGAYKGEVI
+1202 IITGKGAYRGEVVEP
-1215 KTFEIT
+1215 FEIT

-1228 KLTIAPISNK
+1228 KLIIAPISDR
-1238 TYNGQLQKPS
+1238 TYSGQLQKPS
-1248 VTVKAGTKKLTKNK
+1248 VTVKSGTKKLKK
-1262 DYTVTYA
+1262 DIDYTVTYT
-1269 GNLHASTTSHK
+1269 GNLHVSTAGKK

-1291 AGITATATFTI
+1291 AGLTATAAFTI

-1310 SVKGTMKNLSVTYN
+1310 SIKGTMKNLSVTYN
-1324 KRPLKEGVH
+1324 KKQLKEGVQ
-1333 YKLVPDAAG
+1333 YKIIPDASG
-1342 AKKNKIKITITG
+1342 MKKNKTKVTITG
-1354 LGDFAGSSVT
+1354 LGDFSGSSVT

>member
-1 MSKELKRNMKKAF
+1 MHYLKEYFKKSLKKNF
-14 CMLLAA
+14 CLLMAA
-20 ATLSSGMEL
+20 AMLSSGMEL
-29 PVNAAELTNAA
+29 PANAAELTTAA
-40 YEEKLHEET
+40 ACEEELHEET

-56 EVLEEVPEETAQT
+56 DVLEEVPEETAET
-69 IDTEEADGEI
+69 IDTEEA
-79 EAAET
+79 
-84 TAAVEESITTA
+84 
-95 ETIDTE
+95 
-101 ETEIESEEDTTF
+101 EIESEEDTTF
-113 AEEIVDTENQT
+113 VEEIVDTENQT

-354 QRPELLVEKGKK
+354 QRPELLVGKGKK

-676 SPNENIAYKIDKN
+676 SPNEDIAYKIDKN

-832 SSSAIESSKA
+832 SSSVVESSRI

-847 SIESSKVEE
+847 AIESAKVEE
-856 SSSIKESSSV
+856 SSSIVESSKVEENSSAVESSKVEETSSV

-873 ESSSIKESSS
+873 E
-883 VIESSKV
+883 
-890 EESSSIKESSSVIE
+890 
-904 SPNVEESSEVN
+904 NSEAS

-923 SEVEESAS
+923 SEEEGAS
-931 TTESSKTEESAST
+931 TV
-944 TESSKTEESSNVEE
+944 ESSKTEESSIETE
-958 STETVES
+958 SSETVES

-971 TETNESSSETENA
+971 TETDESTSEPETG
-984 RTDLSKAGGVI
+984 RTDLNAVSGTLTRVKA
-995 SSVKTKV
+995 KV
-1002 YDQNA
+1002 YDQNEYRPA
-1007 YEPTVKVTVVE
+1007 VKVTVVE
-1018 NRKKITLTEGADYEI
+1018 NRKKITLTEGLDYQV
-1033 EYQSNVNAGT
+1033 EYQNNVNAGT

-1052 NYKGT
+1052 SYKGT
-1057 LKKTFTINPKSVKKL
+1057 LKAPFTINQKSVKKL
-1072 KIITG
+1072 KILTG
-1077 SMTTGSTSEPPV
+1077 SMTTGSKSEPPV
-1089 YVYDGTILLRK
+1089 YVYDGATLLK
-1100 DADYKLTYD
+1100 NGTDYKLAYD
-1109 SGLTAK
+1109 AALTAN

-1127 GNYKDSKTVKLAVY
+1127 GNYKDSKVVKLAVY
-1141 DVDEANIIN
+1141 DVDEAHVIN
-1150 PEHVTLKQ
+1150 PQHVTLKQ
-1158 QSMEYTGKALQ
+1158 PGMEYTGKALQ
-1169 SVPIVK
+1169 PAAAVK
-1175 IGGTELTANK
+1175 IGGTTLTANK
-1185 DFKVRYQNNI
+1185 DYKVRYQNNV

-1202 IVTGKGAYKGEVI
+1202 IITGKGAYRGEVVEP
-1215 KTFEIT
+1215 FEIT

-1228 KLTIAPISNK
+1228 KLIIAPISDR
-1238 TYNGQLQKPS
+1238 TYSGQLQKPS
-1248 VTVKAGTKKLTKNK
+1248 VTVKSGTKKLKK
-1262 DYTVTYA
+1262 DIDYTVTYT
-1269 GNLHASTTSHK
+1269 GNLHVSTAGKK

-1291 AGITATATFTI
+1291 AGLTATAAFTI

-1310 SVKGTMKNLSVTYN
+1310 SIKGTMKNLSVTYN
-1324 KRPLKEGVH
+1324 KKQLKEGVQ
-1333 YKLVPDAAG
+1333 YKIIPDASG
-1342 AKKNKIKITITG
+1342 MKKNKTKVTITG
-1354 LGDFAGSSVT
+1354 LGDFSGSSVT

>member
-1 MSKELKRNMKKAF
+1 MHYLKEYFKKSLKKNF
-14 CMLLAA
+14 CLLMAA
-20 ATLSSGMEL
+20 AMLSSGMEL
-29 PVNAAELTNAA
+29 PANAAELTTAA
-40 YEEKLHEET
+40 ACEEELHEET

-56 EVLEEVPEETAQT
+56 DVLEEVPEETAET
-69 IDTEEADGEI
+69 IDTEEA
-79 EAAET
+79 
-84 TAAVEESITTA
+84 
-95 ETIDTE
+95 
-101 ETEIESEEDTTF
+101 EIESEEDTTF
-113 AEEIVDTENQT
+113 VEEIVDTENQT

-354 QRPELLVEKGKK
+354 QRPELLVGKGKK

-380 VTLYYNFNNRTTTT
+380 VTLYYNSNNRTTTT

-416 YEGQSVT
+416 YQGQSVT

-676 SPNENIAYKIDKN
+676 SPNEDIAYKIDKN

-832 SSSAIESSKA
+832 SSSVVESSRI

-847 SIESSKVEE
+847 AIESAKVEE
-856 SSSIKESSSV
+856 SSSIVESSKVEENSSAVESSKVEETSSV

-873 ESSSIKESSS
+873 E
-883 VIESSKV
+883 
-890 EESSSIKESSSVIE
+890 
-904 SPNVEESSEVN
+904 NSEAS

-923 SEVEESAS
+923 SEEEGAS
-931 TTESSKTEESAST
+931 TV
-944 TESSKTEESSNVEE
+944 ESSKTEESSIETE
-958 STETVES
+958 SSETVES

-971 TETNESSSETENA
+971 TETDESTSEPETG
-984 RTDLSKAGGVI
+984 RTDLNAVSGTLTRVKA
-995 SSVKTKV
+995 KV
-1002 YDQNA
+1002 YDQNEYRPA
-1007 YEPTVKVTVVE
+1007 VKVTVVE
-1018 NRKKITLTEGADYEI
+1018 NRKKITLTEGLDYQV
-1033 EYQSNVNAGT
+1033 EYQNNVNAGT

-1052 NYKGT
+1052 SYKGT
-1057 LKKTFTINPKSVKKL
+1057 LKAPFTINQKSVKKL
-1072 KIITG
+1072 KILTG
-1077 SMTTGSTSEPPV
+1077 SMTTGSKSEPPV
-1089 YVYDGTILLRK
+1089 YVYDGATLLK
-1100 DADYKLTYD
+1100 NGTDYKLAYD
-1109 SGLTAK
+1109 AALTAN

-1127 GNYKDSKTVKLAVY
+1127 GNYKDSKVVKLAVY
-1141 DVDEANIIN
+1141 DVDEAHVIN
-1150 PEHVTLKQ
+1150 PQHVTLKQ
-1158 QSMEYTGKALQ
+1158 PGMEYTGKALQ
-1169 SVPIVK
+1169 PVPVVK
-1175 IGGTELTANK
+1175 IGGTALTANK

-1228 KLTIAPISNK
+1228 KLTIAPISDK
-1238 TYNGQLQKPS
+1238 IYNGQLQKPS
-1248 VTVKAGTKKLTKNK
+1248 VTVKAGTKKLTKGI
-1262 DYTVTYA
+1262 DYTVTYT
-1269 GNLHASTTSHK
+1269 GNLHASTAGKK

-1291 AGITATATFTI
+1291 AGLTATAAFTI

-1310 SVKGTMKNLSVTYN
+1310 SIKGTMKNLSVTYN
-1324 KRPLKEGVH
+1324 KKQLKEGVQ
-1333 YKLVPDAAG
+1333 YKIIPDASG
-1342 AKKNKIKITITG
+1342 MKKNKTKVTITG
-1354 LGDFAGSSVT
+1354 LGDFLGSSVT

>member
-1 MSKELKRNMKKAF
+1 M
-14 CMLLAA
+14 
-20 ATLSSGMEL
+20 G
-29 PVNAAELTNAA
+29 
-40 YEEKLHEET
+40 
-49 ESETLVE
+49 
-56 EVLEEVPEETAQT
+56 
-69 IDTEEADGEI
+69 
-79 EAAET
+79 
-84 TAAVEESITTA
+84 
-95 ETIDTE
+95 
-101 ETEIESEEDTTF
+101 
-113 AEEIVDTENQT
+113 
-124 NGLTIERPSEEI
+124 
-136 GIGDPIVGGK
+136 
-146 LPNGSGSW
+146 
-154 SLTNGKLIVSGS
+154 
-166 GEYWPSTGLIAP
+166 
-178 PWYEYREQIKTARVS
+178 
-193 LRGTKSFSS
+193 
-202 FFSGCKNLTSV
+202 
-213 DFRNT
+213 
-218 DTSNATTM
+218 
-226 SNMFGGCESL
+226 
-236 EKLDLSSFNT
+236 
-246 SNVTDMSSMF
+246 
-256 YNCINLKQITFGE
+256 
-269 HFNTSNVTCMASMFR
+269 
-284 FVNLTSLDLSGF
+284 
-296 DMSKVTKADDMIYSD
+296 
-311 SLIALETPR
+311 
-320 NLNVSIP
+320 
-327 LRGTWITDQ
+327 
-336 GFICT
+336 
-341 TLLQHTDKSIHLK
+341 
-354 QRPELLVEKGKK
+354 KGKK

-416 YEGQSVT
+416 YQGQSVT

-676 SPNENIAYKIDKN
+676 SPNEDIAYKIDKN

-832 SSSAIESSKA
+832 SSSVVESSRI

-847 SIESSKVEE
+847 AIESAKVEE
-856 SSSIKESSSV
+856 SSSIVESSKVEENSSAVESSKVEETSSV

-873 ESSSIKESSS
+873 E
-883 VIESSKV
+883 
-890 EESSSIKESSSVIE
+890 
-904 SPNVEESSEVN
+904 NSEAS

-923 SEVEESAS
+923 SEEEGAS
-931 TTESSKTEESAST
+931 TV
-944 TESSKTEESSNVEE
+944 ESSKTEESSIETE
-958 STETVES
+958 SSETVES

-971 TETNESSSETENA
+971 TETDESTSEPETG
-984 RTDLSKAGGVI
+984 RTDLNAVSGTLTRVKA
-995 SSVKTKV
+995 KV
-1002 YDQNA
+1002 YDQNEYRPA
-1007 YEPTVKVTVVE
+1007 VKVTVVE
-1018 NRKKITLTEGADYEI
+1018 NRKKITLTEGLDYQV
-1033 EYQSNVNAGT
+1033 EYQNNVNAGT

-1052 NYKGT
+1052 SYKGT
-1057 LKKTFTINPKSVKKL
+1057 LKAPFTINQKSVKKL
-1072 KIITG
+1072 KILTG
-1077 SMTTGSTSEPPV
+1077 SMTTGSKSEPPV
-1089 YVYDGTILLRK
+1089 YVYDGATLLK
-1100 DADYKLTYD
+1100 NGTDYKLAYD
-1109 SGLTAK
+1109 AALTAN

-1127 GNYKDSKTVKLAVY
+1127 GNYKDSKVVKLAVY
-1141 DVDEANIIN
+1141 DVDEAHVIN
-1150 PEHVTLKQ
+1150 PQHVTLKQ
-1158 QSMEYTGKALQ
+1158 PGMEYTGKALQ
-1169 SVPIVK
+1169 PAAAVK
-1175 IGGTELTANK
+1175 IGGTTLTANK
-1185 DFKVRYQNNI
+1185 DYKVRYQNNV

-1202 IVTGKGAYKGEVI
+1202 IITGKGAYRGEVVEP
-1215 KTFEIT
+1215 FEIT

-1228 KLTIAPISNK
+1228 KLIIAPISDR
-1238 TYNGQLQKPS
+1238 TYSGQLQKPS
-1248 VTVKAGTKKLTKNK
+1248 VTVKSGTKKLKK
-1262 DYTVTYA
+1262 DIDYTVTYT
-1269 GNLHASTTSHK
+1269 GNLHVSTAGKK

-1291 AGITATATFTI
+1291 AGLTATAAFTI

-1310 SVKGTMKNLSVTYN
+1310 SIKGTMKNLSVTYN
-1324 KRPLKEGVH
+1324 KKQLKEGVQ
-1333 YKLVPDAAG
+1333 YKIIPDASG
-1342 AKKNKIKITITG
+1342 MKKNKTKVTITG
-1354 LGDFAGSSVT
+1354 LGDFSGSSVT

>member
-1 MSKELKRNMKKAF
+1 MK
-14 CMLLAA
+14 C
-20 ATLSSGMEL
+20 
-29 PVNAAELTNAA
+29 
-40 YEEKLHEET
+40 
-49 ESETLVE
+49 
-56 EVLEEVPEETAQT
+56 Q
-69 IDTEEADGEI
+69 D
-79 EAAET
+79 
-84 TAAVEESITTA
+84 
-95 ETIDTE
+95 
-101 ETEIESEEDTTF
+101 
-113 AEEIVDTENQT
+113 
-124 NGLTIERPSEEI
+124 
-136 GIGDPIVGGK
+136 
-146 LPNGSGSW
+146 
-154 SLTNGKLIVSGS
+154 
-166 GEYWPSTGLIAP
+166 
-178 PWYEYREQIKTARVS
+178 
-193 LRGTKSFSS
+193 
-202 FFSGCKNLTSV
+202 
-213 DFRNT
+213 
-218 DTSNATTM
+218 
-226 SNMFGGCESL
+226 
-236 EKLDLSSFNT
+236 
-246 SNVTDMSSMF
+246 
-256 YNCINLKQITFGE
+256 
-269 HFNTSNVTCMASMFR
+269 
-284 FVNLTSLDLSGF
+284 
-296 DMSKVTKADDMIYSD
+296 
-311 SLIALETPR
+311 
-320 NLNVSIP
+320 
-327 LRGTWITDQ
+327 
-336 GFICT
+336 
-341 TLLQHTDKSIHLK
+341 
-354 QRPELLVEKGKK
+354 
-366 EYLVGD
+366 
-372 TLDLSDLT
+372 
-380 VTLYYNFNNRTTTT
+380 
-394 DYTTNAAQIDM
+394 
-405 NTPGTKYLVIS
+405 
-416 YEGQSVT
+416 
-423 INLTVIGKSLSVSK
+423 
-437 IKKEYFVGDTLNV
+437 
-450 NDLTVELLYT
+450 
-460 NNIYPA
+460 
-466 EKITSGYTT
+466 
-475 NAASINMNTAGTKD
+475 
-489 LIVKWQNLSATVK
+489 LSATVK
-502 ITVKEDSYSKISVR
+502 ITVRTDSYSKISVR
-516 NDIDTYYLGETL
+516 NDKDTYYLGETL

-676 SPNENIAYKIDKN
+676 SPNEDIAYKIDKN

-847 SIESSKVEE
+847 S
-856 SSSIKESSSV
+856 

-1269 GNLHASTTSHK
+1269 GNLHA
-1280 AKVIITGKGNY
+1280 
-1291 AGITATATFTI
+1291 
-1302 LPQKISKA
+1302 
-1310 SVKGTMKNLSVTYN
+1310 
-1324 KRPLKEGVH
+1324 
-1333 YKLVPDAAG
+1333 
-1342 AKKNKIKITITG
+1342 
-1354 LGDFAGSSVT
+1354 
-1364 KTIKIQ
+1364 